1 MKKTYLMFALLLS
14 LMGVNG
20 ALAATVTDDFT
31 SYSATSSGQT
41 LGDNWYVYPGDDGS
55 FGRFGSD
62 YTYKK
67 NDYDGAD
74 YNYVSG
80 YSSNYNKNVWLVLK
94 KQVSGSVIF
103 RSKMGRNSGTIYVT
117 NKVTAVGDGTFTVD
131 KTGAQSYSISTTTS
145 SNTYSAGDAATYVAF
160 CIASDQLRL
169 LDVTYTEFEKSDGPA
184 LKVSGATDGA
194 LNFGMVNP
202 GATKTLTLSNP
213 GTKNITVGIV
223 TTGGFTANP
232 TSATIAAGEQQTLTI
247 SAPEATATGK
257 VTITPN
263 PAVEGI
269 APVEIAL
276 SCVVKDPS
284 KVFVDF
290 ADGAMPDGWSNVIIG
305 GYGNGWAVQ
314 TGYAYHTNSASSYY
328 YAALTSPK
336 LTFAEGEK
344 LLFDVAKYG
353 TSTWNT
359 SMVKVQTSADGTTW
373 TDVYET
379 PQSALVYGSW
389 SSQSVTMAAGSYYVR
404 FYGGYATI
412 TNIYGGELPMEANM
426 KVTGSDHNFGLI
438 STEATTTFNIKNSGL
453 AELTGITVECDN
465 AAFAVSGVPS
475 SLAAGADADVTIAL
489 QTEVKGVQNGVITI
503 KADGQETVTLNIAG
517 YVADGSKIYET
528 FNALPANWQNTG
540 WSFSGGVAT
549 GSYTSATASNN
560 SEMITTPI
568 TVAEGET
575 MAIEAKGNG
584 SYSELYVYTS
594 ADNGNTWTKVG
605 DFNTLM
611 RANTSDYTVA
621 VLSGVAAGN
630 YRLKF
635 EGYSVSVKAIN
646 GFTYNADAPELSL
659 DNTTAAFGTVKA
671 QPEDKQFTVT
681 NSGTGTL
688 SVAIASDSEDFTVAP
703 ATLEDIAAGESKTFT
718 VHFNFAEPWGEKTA
732 NITVTPSYDPT
743 AAVTITASA
752 TSKDP
757 NVWDED
763 FEEGS
768 IPETW
773 TNEGGWTVSTPTASG
788 NNGTKM
794 ATISSY
800 NNPKTL
806 TTPRL
811 AAKAGDVLSF
821 YIGMQYDDEPLTIE
835 YSNDDRATWN
845 VIEDGVA
852 SYTASGDIAF
862 TAPADGKYFLRF
874 TGTFAM
880 LDNFSGFKLDL
891 PAADAV
897 ITASSLPATGNQF
910 VAYNASVTV
919 ENKGT
924 EAQVAVAKL
933 LVNGEEKYS
942 QEAELAVAASATID
956 LSFVP
961 EEAITDGTAT
971 IEVTL
976 KGVEDFAAKKVEAPI
991 NIAAAP
997 VIDETAENSFTTGIL
1012 PVAVLNYT
1020 AKNGWNT
1027 IGVPFQL
1034 TNDILTTIFGEGWK
1048 AYELTGYSNNEISFS
1063 QTTTFVAGYP
1073 YIIYAEAAPQE
1084 ASFKLENLNISSAT
1098 EREDVRGGLAFR
1110 STFAPIA
1117 PGQLTEWWGVT
1128 NQGRIQPAGSG
1139 ASLKALR
1146 GYFYMNAAA
1155 PETNLSEARIVYI
1168 NLDGTVTA
1176 ISSVKAQLKA
1186 DGNTYDLS
1194 GRKLTGNL
1202 KQGVYIQNGKKIV
1215 IK

>member
-103 RSKMGRNSGTIYVT
+103 RSKMARNSGTIYVT

-160 CIASDQLRL
+160 CIPSDQLRL

-213 GTKNITVGIV
+213 GTASITVNIA

-257 VTITPN
+257 VTITPTVSGVDAVTVTLSATVKDPN
-263 PAVEGI
+263 KVFETLATGSIPEDWTSTSWYFTTGYAYTSSWYEASNARLITPLLTVKEGEVFMIEAMGTYSGYQTFFIEYSTDKTNWTKSATAITLGSDWATYSVSDIPAGKYYIAIHASQARVRNFYGGEYDNTPTPKLAVEGI
-269 APVEIAL
+269 ANGGSL
-276 SCVVKDPS
+276 S
-284 KVFVDF
+284 
-290 ADGAMPDGWSNVIIG
+290 W
-305 GYGNGWAVQ
+305 
-314 TGYAYHTNSASSYY
+314 GYA
-328 YAALTSPK
+328 
-336 LTFAEGEK
+336 
-344 LLFDVAKYG
+344 DVPAG
-353 TSTWNT
+353 STKTITLKN
-359 SMVKVQTSADGTTW
+359 DGT
-373 TDVYET
+373 
-379 PQSALVYGSW
+379 
-389 SSQSVTMAAGSYYVR
+389 
-404 FYGGYATI
+404 
-412 TNIYGGELPMEANM
+412 
-426 KVTGSDHNFGLI
+426 
-438 STEATTTFNIKNSGL
+438 
-453 AELTGITVECDN
+453 
-465 AAFAVSGVPS
+465 
-475 SLAAGADADVTIAL
+475 ADLDVTIAATDDYTVDPAAATVEANGGTVAVTIGTPAHDGNGVL
-489 QTEVKGVQNGVITI
+489 TIMPAEGSGLSPYTINLTSYYKEPKPVMAIDKTAIAFGRVNEVKT
-503 KADGQETVTLNIAG
+503 ETVTVSNSG
-517 YVADGSKIYET
+517 DAD
-528 FNALPANWQNTG
+528 L
-540 WSFSGGVAT
+540 VAT
-549 GSYTSATASNN
+549 IANDNTENFTVSTESL
-560 SEMITTPI
+560 
-568 TVAEGET
+568 TVAPGET
-575 MAIEAKGNG
+575 
-584 SYSELYVYTS
+584 
-594 ADNGNTWTKVG
+594 
-605 DFNTLM
+605 
-611 RANTSDYTVA
+611 
-621 VLSGVAAGN
+621 
-630 YRLKF
+630 
-635 EGYSVSVKAIN
+635 
-646 GFTYNADAPELSL
+646 
-659 DNTTAAFGTVKA
+659 GT
-671 QPEDKQFTVT
+671 FTVT
-681 NSGTGTL
+681 YNYAEGTWGT
-688 SVAIASDSEDFTVAP
+688 F
-703 ATLEDIAAGESKTFT
+703 
-718 VHFNFAEPWGEKTA
+718 TA
-732 NITVTPSYDPT
+732 NIKVTPNYGSTYD
-743 AAVTITASA
+743 VKTITASA

-773 TNEGGWTVSTPTASG
+773 TNEGEWTVSTPTASG

-862 TAPADGKYFLRF
+862 TAPTDGKYFLRF

-897 ITASSLPATGNQF
+897 ITASTLPATGNQF

-933 LVNGEEKYS
+933 FVNGEEKAS
-942 QEAELAVAASATID
+942 DEAELAVAASATID

-976 KGVEDFAAKKVEAPI
+976 KDVEDFAAKTVEATI

-997 VIDETAENSFTTGIL
+997 VIDETAENSFTTGTL

-1020 AKNGWNT
+1020 PKNGWNT

-1063 QTTTFVAGYP
+1063 QTTNFVAGYP

-1084 ASFKLENLNISSAT
+1084 ASFKLENLNISSAS
-1098 EREDVRGGLAFR
+1098 EKEDVRGGLAFR

-1117 PGQLTEWWGVT
+1117 PGQLTAWWGVT

-1146 GYFYMNAAA
+1146 GYFYMNASA

>member
-41 LGDNWYVYPGDDGS
+41 LGDNWYVYPGEDGS
-55 FGRFGSD
+55 YGRFGSD

-74 YNYVSG
+74 YNFVSG
-80 YSSNYNKNVWLVLK
+80 YSSNYTKNVWLVLK

-103 RSKMGRNSGTIYVT
+103 RSKMGRSSGTIYVT

-145 SNTYSAGDAATYVAF
+145 SNTYSAGGVATYVAF
-160 CIASDQLRL
+160 CIPSDQLRL

-184 LKVSGATDGA
+184 LKVSGDTDGA

-213 GTKNITVGIV
+213 GTESITVDIAI
-223 TTGGFTANP
+223 TGGFTANP
-232 TSATIAAGEQQTLTI
+232 TSATIAAGEKQTLTI
-247 SAPEATATGK
+247 SAPEATATGE
-257 VTITPN
+257 VTITPTVSGVD
-263 PAVEGI
+263 AVT
-269 APVEIAL
+269 VTL

-290 ADGAMPDGWSNVIIG
+290 SGNALPTAEGWEDYTESTSYAWSYAN
-305 GYGNGWAVQ
+305 
-314 TGYAYHTNSASSYY
+314 GYASNTGGTYYEKYLASPAMIFEDGETLMFDAAGNSSWEPNYGSSY
-328 YAALTSPK
+328 AGSVTVKFSP
-336 LTFAEGEK
+336 
-344 LLFDVAKYG
+344 
-353 TSTWNT
+353 
-359 SMVKVQTSADGTTW
+359 DGTTFSGDQTFSGLKYNTW
-373 TDVYET
+373 
-379 PQSALVYGSW
+379 QSC
-389 SSQSVTMAAGSYYVR
+389 SVNVPAGTKYVR
-404 FYGGYATI
+404 FYVDKYANI
-412 TNIYGGELPMEANM
+412 DNIYGGKYDETPTPKLAVEGIANG
-426 KVTGSDHNFGLI
+426 GSLSWGYADVPAG
-438 STEATTTFNIKNSGL
+438 STKTITLKNDG
-453 AELTGITVECDN
+453 T
-465 AAFAVSGVPS
+465 
-475 SLAAGADADVTIAL
+475 ADLDVTIAATDDYTVDPAAATVEANGGTVAVTIGTPAHDGNGVL
-489 QTEVKGVQNGVITI
+489 TITPAEGSGLSPYTINLTSYYKEPKPVMAIDKTAIAFGRVNEVKT
-503 KADGQETVTLNIAG
+503 ETVTVSNSG
-517 YVADGSKIYET
+517 DAD
-528 FNALPANWQNTG
+528 L
-540 WSFSGGVAT
+540 VAT
-549 GSYTSATASNN
+549 IANDNTENFTVSTESL
-560 SEMITTPI
+560 
-568 TVAEGET
+568 TVAPGET
-575 MAIEAKGNG
+575 
-584 SYSELYVYTS
+584 
-594 ADNGNTWTKVG
+594 
-605 DFNTLM
+605 
-611 RANTSDYTVA
+611 
-621 VLSGVAAGN
+621 
-630 YRLKF
+630 
-635 EGYSVSVKAIN
+635 
-646 GFTYNADAPELSL
+646 
-659 DNTTAAFGTVKA
+659 GT
-671 QPEDKQFTVT
+671 FTVT
-681 NSGTGTL
+681 YNYAEGTWGT
-688 SVAIASDSEDFTVAP
+688 F
-703 ATLEDIAAGESKTFT
+703 
-718 VHFNFAEPWGEKTA
+718 TA
-732 NITVTPSYDPT
+732 NIKVTPNYGSTYD
-743 AAVTITASA
+743 VKTITASA

-874 TGTFAM
+874 TGTYAM

-897 ITASSLPATGNQF
+897 ITASTLPATGNQF

-933 LVNGEEKYS
+933 FVNGEEKAS
-942 QEAELAVAASATID
+942 DEAELAVAASATID

-976 KGVEDFAAKKVEAPI
+976 KDVEDFAAKTVEATI

-1063 QTTTFVAGYP
+1063 QTTNFVAGYP

-1084 ASFKLENLNISSAT
+1084 ASFKLENLYIGSAT
-1098 EREDVRGGLAFR
+1098 EKEDVKSGLAFR

-1146 GYFYMNAAA
+1146 GYFYMNASA
-1155 PETNLSEARIVYI
+1155 PETSLNEARIVYI

>member
-103 RSKMGRNSGTIYVT
+103 RSKMARNSGTIYVT

-160 CIASDQLRL
+160 CIPSDQLRL

-213 GTKNITVGIV
+213 GTASITVNIA

-257 VTITPN
+257 VTITPTVSGVDAVTVTLSATVKDPN
-263 PAVEGI
+263 KVFETLATGSIPEDWTSTSWYFTTGYAYTSSWYEASNARLITPLLTVKEGEVFMIEAMGTYSGYQTFFIEYSTDKTNWTKSATAITLGSDWATYSVSDIPAGKYYIAIHASQARVRNFYGGEYDNTPTPKLAVEGI
-269 APVEIAL
+269 ANGGSL
-276 SCVVKDPS
+276 S
-284 KVFVDF
+284 
-290 ADGAMPDGWSNVIIG
+290 W
-305 GYGNGWAVQ
+305 
-314 TGYAYHTNSASSYY
+314 GYA
-328 YAALTSPK
+328 
-336 LTFAEGEK
+336 
-344 LLFDVAKYG
+344 DVPAG
-353 TSTWNT
+353 STKTITLKN
-359 SMVKVQTSADGTTW
+359 DGT
-373 TDVYET
+373 
-379 PQSALVYGSW
+379 
-389 SSQSVTMAAGSYYVR
+389 
-404 FYGGYATI
+404 
-412 TNIYGGELPMEANM
+412 
-426 KVTGSDHNFGLI
+426 
-438 STEATTTFNIKNSGL
+438 
-453 AELTGITVECDN
+453 
-465 AAFAVSGVPS
+465 
-475 SLAAGADADVTIAL
+475 ADLDVTIAATDDYTVDPAAATVEANGGTVAVTIGTPAHDGNGVL
-489 QTEVKGVQNGVITI
+489 TIMPAEGSGLSPYTINLTSYYKEPKPVMAIDKTAIAFGRVNEVKT
-503 KADGQETVTLNIAG
+503 ETVTVSNSG
-517 YVADGSKIYET
+517 DAD
-528 FNALPANWQNTG
+528 L
-540 WSFSGGVAT
+540 VAT
-549 GSYTSATASNN
+549 IANDNTENFTVSTESL
-560 SEMITTPI
+560 
-568 TVAEGET
+568 TVAPGET
-575 MAIEAKGNG
+575 
-584 SYSELYVYTS
+584 
-594 ADNGNTWTKVG
+594 
-605 DFNTLM
+605 
-611 RANTSDYTVA
+611 
-621 VLSGVAAGN
+621 
-630 YRLKF
+630 
-635 EGYSVSVKAIN
+635 
-646 GFTYNADAPELSL
+646 
-659 DNTTAAFGTVKA
+659 GT
-671 QPEDKQFTVT
+671 FTVT
-681 NSGTGTL
+681 YNYAEGTWGT
-688 SVAIASDSEDFTVAP
+688 F
-703 ATLEDIAAGESKTFT
+703 
-718 VHFNFAEPWGEKTA
+718 TA
-732 NITVTPSYDPT
+732 NIKVTPNYGSTYD
-743 AAVTITASA
+743 VKTITASA

-773 TNEGGWTVSTPTASG
+773 TNEGEWTVSTPTASG

-862 TAPADGKYFLRF
+862 TAPTDGKYFLRF

-897 ITASSLPATGNQF
+897 ITASTLPATGNQF

-933 LVNGEEKYS
+933 FVNGEEKAS
-942 QEAELAVAASATID
+942 DEAELAVAASATID

-976 KGVEDFAAKKVEAPI
+976 KDVEDFAAKTVEATI

-997 VIDETAENSFTTGIL
+997 VIDETAENSFTTGSL

-1063 QTTTFVAGYP
+1063 QTTNFVAGYP

-1146 GYFYMNAAA
+1146 GYFYTNAEA
-1155 PETNLSEARIVYI
+1155 PDTNLSEARIVYI

>member
-31 SYSATSSGQT
+31 SYSTTSSGQT

-67 NDYDGAD
+67 NEYDGAD
-74 YNYVSG
+74 FNYVSG

-103 RSKMGRNSGTIYVT
+103 RSKMARNSGTIYVT

-184 LKVSGATDGA
+184 LKVSGDTDGA
-194 LNFGMVNP
+194 LNFGLVNP

-213 GTKNITVGIV
+213 GTESITVNIA

-257 VTITPN
+257 VTITPTVAGVDAVTVTLSATVKDPN
-263 PAVEGI
+263 KVFETLATGSIPEDWTSTSWSFTTGYAYTSSWYEASNARLITPLLTVKEGEVFMIEAMGTYSGYQTFFIEYSADKTNWTKSATAITLGSDWATYSVSDIPAGKYYIAIHASQARVRNFYGGEYDNTPTPKLAVEGI
-269 APVEIAL
+269 ANGGSL
-276 SCVVKDPS
+276 S
-284 KVFVDF
+284 
-290 ADGAMPDGWSNVIIG
+290 W
-305 GYGNGWAVQ
+305 
-314 TGYAYHTNSASSYY
+314 GYA
-328 YAALTSPK
+328 
-336 LTFAEGEK
+336 
-344 LLFDVAKYG
+344 DVPAG
-353 TSTWNT
+353 STKTITLKN
-359 SMVKVQTSADGTTW
+359 DGT
-373 TDVYET
+373 
-379 PQSALVYGSW
+379 
-389 SSQSVTMAAGSYYVR
+389 
-404 FYGGYATI
+404 
-412 TNIYGGELPMEANM
+412 
-426 KVTGSDHNFGLI
+426 
-438 STEATTTFNIKNSGL
+438 
-453 AELTGITVECDN
+453 
-465 AAFAVSGVPS
+465 
-475 SLAAGADADVTIAL
+475 ADLDVTIAATDDYTVDPAAATVEANGGTVAVTIGTPAHDGNGVL
-489 QTEVKGVQNGVITI
+489 TITPAEGSGLSPYTINLTSYYKVPKPVMAIDKTAIAFGRVNEVKT
-503 KADGQETVTLNIAG
+503 ETVTVSNSG
-517 YVADGSKIYET
+517 DAD
-528 FNALPANWQNTG
+528 L
-540 WSFSGGVAT
+540 VAT
-549 GSYTSATASNN
+549 IANDNTANFTVSTE
-560 SEMITTPI
+560 SL
-568 TVAEGET
+568 TVAPGET
-575 MAIEAKGNG
+575 
-584 SYSELYVYTS
+584 
-594 ADNGNTWTKVG
+594 
-605 DFNTLM
+605 
-611 RANTSDYTVA
+611 
-621 VLSGVAAGN
+621 
-630 YRLKF
+630 
-635 EGYSVSVKAIN
+635 
-646 GFTYNADAPELSL
+646 
-659 DNTTAAFGTVKA
+659 GT
-671 QPEDKQFTVT
+671 FTVT
-681 NSGTGTL
+681 YNYAEGTWGT
-688 SVAIASDSEDFTVAP
+688 F
-703 ATLEDIAAGESKTFT
+703 
-718 VHFNFAEPWGEKTA
+718 TA
-732 NITVTPSYDPT
+732 NIKVTPNYGSTYD
-743 AAVTITASA
+743 VKTITASA

-897 ITASSLPATGNQF
+897 ITASTLPATGNQF

-933 LVNGEEKYS
+933 LVNGEEKDS

-976 KGVEDFAAKKVEAPI
+976 KDVEDFAAKTVEATI

-1063 QTTTFVAGYP
+1063 QTTNFVAGYP

-1098 EREDVRGGLAFR
+1098 EREDVKSGLAFR

-1117 PGQLTEWWGVT
+1117 PGQLTYWWGVT

-1146 GYFYMNAAA
+1146 GYFYMNAEA
-1155 PETNLSEARIVYI
+1155 PDTNLSEARIVYI

>member
-20 ALAATVTDDFT
+20 ALADSVTDDFT

-41 LGDNWYVYPGDDGS
+41 LGDNWYVYPGEDGNY
-55 FGRFGSD
+55 GRFGSD

-80 YSSNYNKNVWLVLK
+80 YSSNYTKNVWLVLK
-94 KQVSGSVIF
+94 KQVSGNVSF
-103 RSKMGRNSGTIYVT
+103 RSKMGRSSGTIYVT

-145 SNTYSAGDAATYVAF
+145 SNTYSAGGVATYVAF
-160 CIASDQLRL
+160 CIPSDQLRL

-184 LKVSGATDGA
+184 LKVSGDTDGA

-213 GTKNITVGIV
+213 GTESITVNIA

-247 SAPEATATGK
+247 SAPEATATGE
-257 VTITPN
+257 VTITPTVAGVD
-263 PAVEGI
+263 AVT
-269 APVEIAL
+269 VSL
-276 SCVVKDPS
+276 SATVKDPS
-284 KVFVDF
+284 KVFETLATGSIPEDWTSTSWYF
-290 ADGAMPDGWSNVIIG
+290 E
-305 GYGNGWAVQ
+305 
-314 TGYAYHTNSASSYY
+314 TGYAYTNSWYESSNARLITPRLIVNDGEVFSFEAMGTNSDYQTFFIEYSTDKTNWTKSATAITLGSDWATYSVSDIPAGKYYIAIHASK
-328 YAALTSPK
+328 AR
-336 LTFAEGEK
+336 
-344 LLFDVAKYG
+344 
-353 TSTWNT
+353 
-359 SMVKVQTSADGTTW
+359 
-373 TDVYET
+373 
-379 PQSALVYGSW
+379 
-389 SSQSVTMAAGSYYVR
+389 VR
-404 FYGGYATI
+404 NFYGGEYDNTPTPKLAVEGIANGGSLSWGYADVPAGSTKTI
-412 TNIYGGELPMEANM
+412 TL
-426 KVTGSDHNFGLI
+426 
-438 STEATTTFNIKNSGL
+438 KNDG
-453 AELTGITVECDN
+453 T
-465 AAFAVSGVPS
+465 
-475 SLAAGADADVTIAL
+475 ADLDVTIAATDDYTVDPAAATVEANGGTVAVTIGTPAHDGNGVL
-489 QTEVKGVQNGVITI
+489 TITPAEGSGLSPYTINLTSYYKVPKPVMAIDKTAIAFGRVNEVKT
-503 KADGQETVTLNIAG
+503 ETVTVSNSG
-517 YVADGSKIYET
+517 DAD
-528 FNALPANWQNTG
+528 L
-540 WSFSGGVAT
+540 VAT
-549 GSYTSATASNN
+549 IANDNTANFTVSTE
-560 SEMITTPI
+560 SL
-568 TVAEGET
+568 TVAPGET
-575 MAIEAKGNG
+575 
-584 SYSELYVYTS
+584 
-594 ADNGNTWTKVG
+594 
-605 DFNTLM
+605 
-611 RANTSDYTVA
+611 
-621 VLSGVAAGN
+621 
-630 YRLKF
+630 
-635 EGYSVSVKAIN
+635 
-646 GFTYNADAPELSL
+646 
-659 DNTTAAFGTVKA
+659 GT
-671 QPEDKQFTVT
+671 FTVT
-681 NSGTGTL
+681 YNYAEGTWGT
-688 SVAIASDSEDFTVAP
+688 F
-703 ATLEDIAAGESKTFT
+703 
-718 VHFNFAEPWGEKTA
+718 TA
-732 NITVTPSYDPT
+732 NIKVTPNYGSTYD
-743 AAVTITASA
+743 VKTITASA

-773 TNEGGWTVSTPTASG
+773 TNEGGWKVSTPTASG

-862 TAPADGKYFLRF
+862 TAPTDGKYFLRF
-874 TGTFAM
+874 TGTYAM

-897 ITASSLPATGNQF
+897 ITASTLPATGNQF

-933 LVNGEEKYS
+933 FVNGEEKAS
-942 QEAELAVAASATID
+942 DEAELAVAASATID

-976 KGVEDFAAKKVEAPI
+976 KDVEDFAAKKVEAII

-997 VIDETAENSFTTGIL
+997 VIDETAENSFTTGTL

-1020 AKNGWNT
+1020 PKNGWNT

-1034 TNDILTTIFGEGWK
+1034 TNDILTTIFGDGWK

-1063 QTTTFVAGYP
+1063 QTTNFVAGYP

-1084 ASFKLENLNISSAT
+1084 ASFKLENLYIGSAT
-1098 EREDVRGGLAFR
+1098 EREDVKSGLAFR

-1146 GYFYMNAAA
+1146 GYFYMNADA
-1155 PETNLSEARIVYI
+1155 PETSLSEARIVYI

>member
-41 LGDNWYVYPGDDGS
+41 LGDNWYVYPGEDGS
-55 FGRFGSD
+55 YGRFGSD
-62 YTYKK
+62 YNYKK

-103 RSKMGRNSGTIYVT
+103 RSKMYRSSGTIYVT

-131 KTGAQSYSISTTTS
+131 KTDAQSYSISTTTS
-145 SNTYSAGDAATYVAF
+145 SNTYSAGGVATYVAF
-160 CIASDQLRL
+160 CIPSDQLRL

-213 GTKNITVGIV
+213 GTASITVGIA

-290 ADGAMPDGWSNVIIG
+290 SGNALPTAEGWEDYAGSTSYAWSYAN
-305 GYGNGWAVQ
+305 
-314 TGYAYHTNSASSYY
+314 GYASNTGGTYYEKYLASPAMIFEDGETLMFDAAGNSSWEPNYGSSY
-328 YAALTSPK
+328 AGSVTVKFSP
-336 LTFAEGEK
+336 
-344 LLFDVAKYG
+344 
-353 TSTWNT
+353 
-359 SMVKVQTSADGTTW
+359 DGTTFSGDQTFSGLKYNTW
-373 TDVYET
+373 
-379 PQSALVYGSW
+379 QSC
-389 SSQSVTMAAGSYYVR
+389 SVNVPAGTKYVR
-404 FYGGYATI
+404 FYVDKYANI
-412 TNIYGGELPMEANM
+412 DNIYGGKYDETPTPKLAVEGIANG
-426 KVTGSDHNFGLI
+426 GSLSWGYADVPAG
-438 STEATTTFNIKNSGL
+438 STKTITLKNDG
-453 AELTGITVECDN
+453 T
-465 AAFAVSGVPS
+465 
-475 SLAAGADADVTIAL
+475 ADLDVTIAATDDYTVDPAAATVEANGGTVAVTIGTPAHDGNGVL
-489 QTEVKGVQNGVITI
+489 TITPAEGSGLSPYTINLTSYYKEPKPVMAIDKTAIAFGRVNEVKT
-503 KADGQETVTLNIAG
+503 ETVTVSNSG
-517 YVADGSKIYET
+517 DAD
-528 FNALPANWQNTG
+528 L
-540 WSFSGGVAT
+540 VAT
-549 GSYTSATASNN
+549 IANDNTENFTVSTESL
-560 SEMITTPI
+560 
-568 TVAEGET
+568 TVAPGET
-575 MAIEAKGNG
+575 
-584 SYSELYVYTS
+584 
-594 ADNGNTWTKVG
+594 
-605 DFNTLM
+605 
-611 RANTSDYTVA
+611 
-621 VLSGVAAGN
+621 
-630 YRLKF
+630 
-635 EGYSVSVKAIN
+635 
-646 GFTYNADAPELSL
+646 
-659 DNTTAAFGTVKA
+659 GT
-671 QPEDKQFTVT
+671 FTVT
-681 NSGTGTL
+681 YNYAEGTWGT
-688 SVAIASDSEDFTVAP
+688 F
-703 ATLEDIAAGESKTFT
+703 
-718 VHFNFAEPWGEKTA
+718 TA
-732 NITVTPSYDPT
+732 NIKVTPNYGSTYD
-743 AAVTITASA
+743 VKTITASA

-773 TNEGGWTVSTPTASG
+773 TNEGGWKVSTPTASG

-821 YIGMQYDDEPLTIE
+821 YIGMQFDDEPLTIE

-874 TGTFAM
+874 TGTYAM

-933 LVNGEEKYS
+933 LVNGEEKAS
-942 QEAELAVAASATID
+942 DEAELAVAASATID

-976 KGVEDFAAKKVEAPI
+976 KDVEDFAAKTVEATI

-1063 QTTTFVAGYP
+1063 QTTNFVAGYP

-1117 PGQLTEWWGVT
+1117 PGQLTAWWGVT

-1146 GYFYMNAAA
+1146 GYFYMNAEA
-1155 PETNLSEARIVYI
+1155 PETDLNDARIVYI

>member
-55 FGRFGSD
+55 YGRFGSD

-103 RSKMGRNSGTIYVT
+103 RSKMARNSGTIYVT

-160 CIASDQLRL
+160 CIPSDQLRL

-213 GTKNITVGIV
+213 GTASITVNIA

-257 VTITPN
+257 VTITPTVSGVDAVTVTLSATVKDPN
-263 PAVEGI
+263 KVFETLATGSIPEDWTSTSWYFTTGYAYTSSWYEASNARLITPLLTVKEGEVFMIEAMGTYSGYQTFFIEYSTDKTNWTKSATAITLGSDWATYSVSDIPAGKYYIAIHASQARVRNFYGGEYDNTPTPKLAVEGI
-269 APVEIAL
+269 ANGGSL
-276 SCVVKDPS
+276 S
-284 KVFVDF
+284 
-290 ADGAMPDGWSNVIIG
+290 W
-305 GYGNGWAVQ
+305 
-314 TGYAYHTNSASSYY
+314 GYA
-328 YAALTSPK
+328 
-336 LTFAEGEK
+336 
-344 LLFDVAKYG
+344 DVPAG
-353 TSTWNT
+353 STKTITLKN
-359 SMVKVQTSADGTTW
+359 DGT
-373 TDVYET
+373 
-379 PQSALVYGSW
+379 
-389 SSQSVTMAAGSYYVR
+389 
-404 FYGGYATI
+404 
-412 TNIYGGELPMEANM
+412 
-426 KVTGSDHNFGLI
+426 
-438 STEATTTFNIKNSGL
+438 
-453 AELTGITVECDN
+453 
-465 AAFAVSGVPS
+465 
-475 SLAAGADADVTIAL
+475 ADLDVTIAATDDYTVDPAAATVEANGGTVAVTIGTPAHDGNGVL
-489 QTEVKGVQNGVITI
+489 TIMPAEGSGLSPYTINLTSYYKEPKPVMAIDKTAIAFGRVNEVKT
-503 KADGQETVTLNIAG
+503 ETVTVSNSG
-517 YVADGSKIYET
+517 DAD
-528 FNALPANWQNTG
+528 L
-540 WSFSGGVAT
+540 VAT
-549 GSYTSATASNN
+549 IANDNTENFTVSTESL
-560 SEMITTPI
+560 
-568 TVAEGET
+568 TVAPGET
-575 MAIEAKGNG
+575 
-584 SYSELYVYTS
+584 
-594 ADNGNTWTKVG
+594 
-605 DFNTLM
+605 
-611 RANTSDYTVA
+611 
-621 VLSGVAAGN
+621 
-630 YRLKF
+630 
-635 EGYSVSVKAIN
+635 
-646 GFTYNADAPELSL
+646 
-659 DNTTAAFGTVKA
+659 GT
-671 QPEDKQFTVT
+671 FTVT
-681 NSGTGTL
+681 YNYAEGTWGT
-688 SVAIASDSEDFTVAP
+688 F
-703 ATLEDIAAGESKTFT
+703 
-718 VHFNFAEPWGEKTA
+718 TA
-732 NITVTPSYDPT
+732 NIKVTPNYGSTYD
-743 AAVTITASA
+743 VKTITASA

-773 TNEGGWTVSTPTASG
+773 TNEGEWTVSTPTASG

-862 TAPADGKYFLRF
+862 TAPTDGKYFLRF

-897 ITASSLPATGNQF
+897 ITASTLPATGNQF

-933 LVNGEEKYS
+933 FVNGEEKAS
-942 QEAELAVAASATID
+942 DEAELAVAASATID

-976 KGVEDFAAKKVEAPI
+976 KDVEDFAAKTVEATI

-1020 AKNGWNT
+1020 PKNGWNT

-1063 QTTTFVAGYP
+1063 QTTNFVAGYP

-1084 ASFKLENLNISSAT
+1084 ASFKLENLNISSAS
-1098 EREDVRGGLAFR
+1098 EKEDVRGGLAFR

-1146 GYFYMNAAA
+1146 GYFYMNASA

>member
-20 ALAATVTDDFT
+20 ALADSVTDDFT

-41 LGDNWYVYPGDDGS
+41 LGDNWYVYPGEDGNY
-55 FGRFGSD
+55 GRFGSD

-80 YSSNYNKNVWLVLK
+80 YSSNYTKNVWLVLK
-94 KQVSGSVIF
+94 KQVSGNVSF
-103 RSKMGRNSGTIYVT
+103 RSKMGRSSGTIYVT

-145 SNTYSAGDAATYVAF
+145 SNTYSAGGVATYVAF
-160 CIASDQLRL
+160 CIPSDQLRL

-213 GTKNITVGIV
+213 GTESITVDIA

-247 SAPEATATGK
+247 SAPDATATGE
-257 VTITPN
+257 VTITPTVAGVDAVTVSLSATVKDPN
-263 PAVEGI
+263 KVFETLATGSIPEDWTSTSWYFETGYAYTNSWYESSNARLITPRLIVNDGEVFSFEAMGTNSDYQTFFIEYSTDKTNWTKSATAITLGSDWATYSVSDIPAGKYYIAIHASKARVRNFYGGEYDNTPTPKLAVEGI
-269 APVEIAL
+269 ANGGSL
-276 SCVVKDPS
+276 S
-284 KVFVDF
+284 
-290 ADGAMPDGWSNVIIG
+290 W
-305 GYGNGWAVQ
+305 
-314 TGYAYHTNSASSYY
+314 GYA
-328 YAALTSPK
+328 
-336 LTFAEGEK
+336 
-344 LLFDVAKYG
+344 DVPAG
-353 TSTWNT
+353 STKTITLKN
-359 SMVKVQTSADGTTW
+359 DGT
-373 TDVYET
+373 
-379 PQSALVYGSW
+379 
-389 SSQSVTMAAGSYYVR
+389 
-404 FYGGYATI
+404 
-412 TNIYGGELPMEANM
+412 
-426 KVTGSDHNFGLI
+426 
-438 STEATTTFNIKNSGL
+438 
-453 AELTGITVECDN
+453 
-465 AAFAVSGVPS
+465 
-475 SLAAGADADVTIAL
+475 ADLDVTIAATDDYTVDPAAATVEANGGTVAVTIGTPAHDGNGVL
-489 QTEVKGVQNGVITI
+489 TITPAEGSGLSPYTINLTSYYKVPKPVMAIDKTAIAFGRVNEVKT
-503 KADGQETVTLNIAG
+503 ETVTVSNSG
-517 YVADGSKIYET
+517 DAD
-528 FNALPANWQNTG
+528 L
-540 WSFSGGVAT
+540 VAT
-549 GSYTSATASNN
+549 IANDNTANFTVSTE
-560 SEMITTPI
+560 SL
-568 TVAEGET
+568 TVAPGET
-575 MAIEAKGNG
+575 
-584 SYSELYVYTS
+584 
-594 ADNGNTWTKVG
+594 
-605 DFNTLM
+605 
-611 RANTSDYTVA
+611 
-621 VLSGVAAGN
+621 
-630 YRLKF
+630 
-635 EGYSVSVKAIN
+635 
-646 GFTYNADAPELSL
+646 
-659 DNTTAAFGTVKA
+659 GT
-671 QPEDKQFTVT
+671 FTVT
-681 NSGTGTL
+681 YNYAEGTWGT
-688 SVAIASDSEDFTVAP
+688 F
-703 ATLEDIAAGESKTFT
+703 
-718 VHFNFAEPWGEKTA
+718 TA
-732 NITVTPSYDPT
+732 NIKVTPNYGSTYD
-743 AAVTITASA
+743 VKTITASA

-773 TNEGGWTVSTPTASG
+773 TNEGVWKVSTPTASG

-874 TGTFAM
+874 TGTYAM

-933 LVNGEEKYS
+933 FVNGEEKAS
-942 QEAELAVAASATID
+942 DEAELAVAASATID

-976 KGVEDFAAKKVEAPI
+976 KDVEDFAAKTVEATI
-991 NIAAAP
+991 NIVAAP

-1020 AKNGWNT
+1020 PKNGWNT

-1063 QTTTFVAGYP
+1063 QTTNFVAGYP

-1084 ASFKLENLNISSAT
+1084 ASFKLENLNISSAS
-1098 EREDVRGGLAFR
+1098 EKEDVRGGLAFR

-1117 PGQLTEWWGVT
+1117 PGKLTEWWGVT
-1128 NQGRIQPAGSG
+1128 NQGRIQPAGSE

-1146 GYFYMNAAA
+1146 GYFSMNADA
-1155 PETNLSEARIVYI
+1155 PETSLSEARIVYI

>member
-20 ALAATVTDDFT
+20 ALADSVTDDFT

-41 LGDNWYVYPGDDGS
+41 LGDNWYVYPGEDGNY
-55 FGRFGSD
+55 GRFGSD

-80 YSSNYNKNVWLVLK
+80 YSSNYTKNVWLVLK
-94 KQVSGSVIF
+94 KQVSGNVSF
-103 RSKMGRNSGTIYVT
+103 RSKMGRSSGTIYVT

-145 SNTYSAGDAATYVAF
+145 SNTYSAGGVATYVAF
-160 CIASDQLRL
+160 CIPSDQLRL

-184 LKVSGATDGA
+184 LKVTGATDGA

-213 GTKNITVGIV
+213 GTESITVNIT

-232 TSATIAAGEQQTLTI
+232 TSATIAAGEKQTLTI
-247 SAPEATATGK
+247 SAPEATATGE
-257 VTITPN
+257 VTITPTVAGVDAVTVTLSATVKDPN
-263 PAVEGI
+263 KVFETLATGSLPENWTSTSWYFTTGYAYTSSWYEASNARLITPLLTVKEGEVFMIEAMGTYSGYQTFFIEYSTDKTNWTKSATAITLGSDWATYSVSDIPAGKYYIAIHASQARVRNFYGGEYDNTPTPKLAVEGI
-269 APVEIAL
+269 ANGGSL
-276 SCVVKDPS
+276 S
-284 KVFVDF
+284 
-290 ADGAMPDGWSNVIIG
+290 W
-305 GYGNGWAVQ
+305 
-314 TGYAYHTNSASSYY
+314 GYA
-328 YAALTSPK
+328 
-336 LTFAEGEK
+336 
-344 LLFDVAKYG
+344 DVPAG
-353 TSTWNT
+353 STKTITLKN
-359 SMVKVQTSADGTTW
+359 DGT
-373 TDVYET
+373 
-379 PQSALVYGSW
+379 
-389 SSQSVTMAAGSYYVR
+389 
-404 FYGGYATI
+404 
-412 TNIYGGELPMEANM
+412 
-426 KVTGSDHNFGLI
+426 
-438 STEATTTFNIKNSGL
+438 
-453 AELTGITVECDN
+453 
-465 AAFAVSGVPS
+465 
-475 SLAAGADADVTIAL
+475 ADLDVTIAATDDYTVDPAAATVEANGGTVAVTIGTPAHDGNGVL
-489 QTEVKGVQNGVITI
+489 TITPAEGSGLSPYTINLTSYYKVPKPVMAIDKTAIAFGRVNEVKT
-503 KADGQETVTLNIAG
+503 ETVTVSNSG
-517 YVADGSKIYET
+517 DAD
-528 FNALPANWQNTG
+528 L
-540 WSFSGGVAT
+540 VAT
-549 GSYTSATASNN
+549 IANDNTANFTVSTE
-560 SEMITTPI
+560 SL
-568 TVAEGET
+568 TVAPGET
-575 MAIEAKGNG
+575 
-584 SYSELYVYTS
+584 
-594 ADNGNTWTKVG
+594 
-605 DFNTLM
+605 
-611 RANTSDYTVA
+611 
-621 VLSGVAAGN
+621 
-630 YRLKF
+630 
-635 EGYSVSVKAIN
+635 
-646 GFTYNADAPELSL
+646 
-659 DNTTAAFGTVKA
+659 GT
-671 QPEDKQFTVT
+671 FTVT
-681 NSGTGTL
+681 YNYAEGTWGT
-688 SVAIASDSEDFTVAP
+688 F
-703 ATLEDIAAGESKTFT
+703 
-718 VHFNFAEPWGEKTA
+718 TA
-732 NITVTPSYDPT
+732 NIKVTPNYGSTYD
-743 AAVTITASA
+743 VKTITASA

-757 NVWDED
+757 NVWEED
-763 FEEGS
+763 FEAGS

-773 TNEGGWTVSTPTASG
+773 TNEGGWKVSTPTASG

-862 TAPADGKYFLRF
+862 TAPTDGKYFLRF
-874 TGTFAM
+874 TGTYAM

-933 LVNGEEKYS
+933 FVNGEEKAS
-942 QEAELAVAASATID
+942 DEAELAVAASATID

-976 KGVEDFAAKKVEAPI
+976 KDVEDFTAKTVEATI
-991 NIAAAP
+991 KIAAAP

-1012 PVAVLNYT
+1012 PVAVLKYT
-1020 AKNGWNT
+1020 PKNGWNT

-1063 QTTTFVAGYP
+1063 QTTNFVAGYP

-1084 ASFKLENLNISSAT
+1084 ASFKLENLYISSDT
-1098 EREDVRGGLAFR
+1098 EKEDVRGGLAFR

-1117 PGQLTEWWGVT
+1117 PGQLTDWWGVT

-1146 GYFYMNAAA
+1146 GYFYKNASA
-1155 PETNLSEARIVYI
+1155 PETNLNEARIVYI

>member
-41 LGDNWYVYPGDDGS
+41 LGDNWYVYPGEDGS
-55 FGRFGSD
+55 YGRFGSD
-62 YTYKK
+62 YNYKK

-74 YNYVSG
+74 YNFVSG

-94 KQVSGSVIF
+94 KQVSGNVSF
-103 RSKMGRNSGTIYVT
+103 RSKMARNSGTIYVT

-184 LKVSGATDGA
+184 LKVSGDTDGA

-213 GTKNITVGIV
+213 GTESITVNIA

-247 SAPEATATGK
+247 TAPDATATGE
-257 VTITPN
+257 VTITPTVAGVDAVTVTLSATVKDPN
-263 PAVEGI
+263 KVFETLATGSIPEDWTSTSWSFTTGYAYTSTWYESSNARLITPLLTVKEGEVFMIEAMGTYSGYQTFFIEYSTDKTNWTKSATAITLGSDWATYSVSDIPAGKYYIAIHASQARVRNFYGGEYDNTPTPKLAVEGI
-269 APVEIAL
+269 ANGGSL
-276 SCVVKDPS
+276 S
-284 KVFVDF
+284 
-290 ADGAMPDGWSNVIIG
+290 W
-305 GYGNGWAVQ
+305 
-314 TGYAYHTNSASSYY
+314 GYA
-328 YAALTSPK
+328 
-336 LTFAEGEK
+336 
-344 LLFDVAKYG
+344 DVPAG
-353 TSTWNT
+353 STKTITLKN
-359 SMVKVQTSADGTTW
+359 DGT
-373 TDVYET
+373 
-379 PQSALVYGSW
+379 
-389 SSQSVTMAAGSYYVR
+389 
-404 FYGGYATI
+404 
-412 TNIYGGELPMEANM
+412 
-426 KVTGSDHNFGLI
+426 
-438 STEATTTFNIKNSGL
+438 
-453 AELTGITVECDN
+453 
-465 AAFAVSGVPS
+465 
-475 SLAAGADADVTIAL
+475 ADLDVTIAATDDYTVDPAAATVEANGGTVAVTIGTPAHDGNGVL
-489 QTEVKGVQNGVITI
+489 TIMPAEGSGLSPYTINLTSYYKEPKPVMAIDKTAIAFGRVNEVKT
-503 KADGQETVTLNIAG
+503 ETVTVSNSG
-517 YVADGSKIYET
+517 DAD
-528 FNALPANWQNTG
+528 L
-540 WSFSGGVAT
+540 VAT
-549 GSYTSATASNN
+549 IANDNTENFTVSTESL
-560 SEMITTPI
+560 
-568 TVAEGET
+568 TVAPGET
-575 MAIEAKGNG
+575 
-584 SYSELYVYTS
+584 
-594 ADNGNTWTKVG
+594 
-605 DFNTLM
+605 
-611 RANTSDYTVA
+611 
-621 VLSGVAAGN
+621 
-630 YRLKF
+630 
-635 EGYSVSVKAIN
+635 
-646 GFTYNADAPELSL
+646 
-659 DNTTAAFGTVKA
+659 GT
-671 QPEDKQFTVT
+671 FTVT
-681 NSGTGTL
+681 YNYAEGTWGT
-688 SVAIASDSEDFTVAP
+688 F
-703 ATLEDIAAGESKTFT
+703 
-718 VHFNFAEPWGEKTA
+718 TA
-732 NITVTPSYDPT
+732 NIKVTPNYGSTYD
-743 AAVTITASA
+743 VKTITASA

-773 TNEGGWTVSTPTASG
+773 TNEGVWTVSTPTASG

-821 YIGMQYDDEPLTIE
+821 YIGMQFDDEPLTIE

-852 SYTASGDIAF
+852 SYTASGNIAF

-874 TGTFAM
+874 TGTYAM

-933 LVNGEEKYS
+933 FVNGEEKAS

-976 KGVEDFAAKKVEAPI
+976 KDVEDFAAKTVEATI

-997 VIDETAENSFTTGIL
+997 VIDETAENSFTTGTL

-1020 AKNGWNT
+1020 PKNGWNS

-1063 QTTTFVAGYP
+1063 QTTNFVAGYP

-1098 EREDVRGGLAFR
+1098 EKEDVRGGLAFR

-1146 GYFYMNAAA
+1146 GYFYMNAEA

>member
-20 ALAATVTDDFT
+20 ALADTVTDDFSGYTTTT
-31 SYSATSSGQT
+31 SGTT
-41 LGDNWYVYPGDDGS
+41 LGDNWVILPGSDGDW
-55 FGRFGSD
+55 GAFGSNKD
-62 YTYKK
+62 YVH
-67 NDYDGAD
+67 
-74 YNYVSG
+74 YNEYGEHYVAGNSN
-80 YSSNYNKNVWLVLK
+80 SNYSKGVWLVLK
-94 KQVSGSVIF
+94 KQVTGTVTF
-103 RSKMGRNSGTIYVT
+103 TATNGNSNNSFTIYVSKANASGDT
-117 NKVTAVGDGTFTVD
+117 YAVTGTASSYIVPSRTSSAKTFTFD
-131 KTGAQSYSISTTTS
+131 AGSTP
-145 SNTYSAGDAATYVAF
+145 TYVAF
-160 CIASDQLRL
+160 CLAGTSKNPKLQS
-169 LDVTYTEFEKSDGPA
+169 VTYDEVEGFDGPS
-184 LKVSGATDGA
+184 LIVSGDTDGA

-213 GTKNITVGIV
+213 GTASITVGIA

-247 SAPEATATGK
+247 SAPETTATGK
-257 VTITPN
+257 VTITPTVAGVD
-263 PAVEGI
+263 AVT
-269 APVEIAL
+269 VTL
-276 SCVVKDPS
+276 SATVKDPN
-284 KVFVDF
+284 KVFETLATGSIPEDWTSTS
-290 ADGAMPDGWSNVIIG
+290 WSFT
-305 GYGNGWAVQ
+305 
-314 TGYAYHTNSASSYY
+314 TGYAYTSSWYEASN
-328 YAALTSPK
+328 ARLITPLLTVK
-336 LTFAEGEK
+336 EGEV
-344 LLFDVAKYG
+344 FMIEAMG
-353 TSTWNT
+353 TYSGY
-359 SMVKVQTSADGTTW
+359 QTFFIEYSADKTNW
-373 TDVYET
+373 TK
-379 PQSALVYGSW
+379 SATAITLGSDW
-389 SSQSVTMAAGSYYVR
+389 ATYSVSDIPAGKYYIAIHASQARVR
-404 FYGGYATI
+404 NF
-412 TNIYGGELPMEANM
+412 YGGELPMEAKM
-426 KVTGSDHNFGLI
+426 VVTQPESLDFGI
-438 STEATTTFNIKNSGL
+438 VDATATKTFTIANTGR
-453 AELTGITVECDN
+453 AELTGISV
-465 AAFAVSGVPS
+465 ASSGETFTIAGAPS
-475 SLAAGADADVTIAL
+475 TLAAGESAEVSINMSAAATGVFSSTITVSAEGQESVTFDVTGIVL
-489 QTEVKGVQNGVITI
+489 PEGLSVIDFNDNKLPNGWELTSSN
-503 KADGQETVTLNIAG
+503 K
-517 YVADGSKIYET
+517 
-528 FNALPANWQNTG
+528 
-540 WSFSGGVAT
+540 WSFSDGKAYATSVADMVTSELELSQGDMIVIKASSYDNYDNNYLTISGSADGGAT
-549 GSYTSATASNN
+549 WTAYSKKFVSRSQIPYGSYATLVINDVPA
-560 SEMITTPI
+560 
-568 TVAEGET
+568 TVN
-575 MAIEAKGNG
+575 K
-584 SYSELYVYTS
+584 
-594 ADNGNTWTKVG
+594 
-605 DFNTLM
+605 
-611 RANTSDYTVA
+611 
-621 VLSGVAAGN
+621 
-630 YRLKF
+630 LKF
-635 EGYSVSVKAIN
+635 TGYYVRVDEIDGLTFN
-646 GFTYNADAPELSL
+646 QNAPVMSL

-681 NSGTGTL
+681 NAGTGTL
-688 SVAIASDSEDFTVAP
+688 SVTIASDSEDFTVAP

-743 AAVTITASA
+743 AAVTIAASA

-757 NVWDED
+757 NVWEED
-763 FEEGS
+763 FEAG
-768 IPETW
+768 IPSEW
-773 TNEGGWTVSTPTASG
+773 TNSGWTISRKWSEESSVNHAYSG
-788 NNGTKM
+788 
-794 ATISSY
+794 SS
-800 NNPKTL
+800 NSNTL
-806 TTPRL
+806 VTPRL
-811 AAKAGDVLSF
+811 FATEGAVLEF
-821 YIGMQYDDEPLTIE
+821 EVIDAEENYPLTVE
-835 YSNDDRATWN
+835 YSSDMQNWTEYGKITESGTAT
-845 VIEDGVA
+845 
-852 SYTASGDIAF
+852 F
-862 TAPADGKYFLRF
+862 TAPAEGAYYLRF
-874 TGTFAM
+874 SGRYIY

-891 PAADAV
+891 LAADAA
-897 ITASSLPATGNQF
+897 ISASTLPATGNQF

-933 LVNGEEKYS
+933 LVNGEEKDS

-976 KGVEDFAAKKVEAPI
+976 KDVEDFAAKTVEATI

-1117 PGQLTEWWGVT
+1117 AGQLTDWWGVT

-1146 GYFYMNAAA
+1146 GYFYTNAEA
-1155 PETNLSEARIVYI
+1155 PDTNLSEARIVYI

>member
-1 MKKTYLMFALLLS
+1 MRWVILPGS
-14 LMGVNG
+14 DGDRG
-20 ALAATVTDDFT
+20 A
-31 SYSATSSGQT
+31 
-41 LGDNWYVYPGDDGS
+41 
-55 FGRFGSD
+55 FGSNKD
-62 YTYKK
+62 YVH
-67 NDYDGAD
+67 
-74 YNYVSG
+74 YNEYGEHYVAGNSNNN
-80 YSSNYNKNVWLVLK
+80 YSKGVWLVLK
-94 KQVSGSVIF
+94 KQVTGTVTF
-103 RSKMGRNSGTIYVT
+103 TATNGNSNSSFKIYVSKANASGDT
-117 NKVTAVGDGTFTVD
+117 YAVTGTESSYSVPSRTSSAKTFTFD
-131 KTGAQSYSISTTTS
+131 AGSTP
-145 SNTYSAGDAATYVAF
+145 TYVAF
-160 CIASDQLRL
+160 CLVGTSKNPKLQS
-169 LDVTYTEFEKSDGPA
+169 VTYDEVEGFDGPS
-184 LKVSGATDGA
+184 LIVSGDTDGA
-194 LNFGMVNP
+194 LNFGMVSP

-213 GTKNITVGIV
+213 GTESITVDIT

-247 SAPEATATGK
+247 TAPNASATGTI
-257 VTITPN
+257 TITPN

-284 KVFVDF
+284 KEFVDF
-290 ADGAMPDGWSNVIIG
+290 ADGAMPDGWSNVMIG
-305 GYGNGWAVQ
+305 EYGNGWAVQ
-314 TGYAYHTNSASSYY
+314 TGYAYHSNSASSNY

-336 LTFAEGEK
+336 LTFAEGEQ

-353 TSTWNT
+353 SYTWNT

-438 STEATTTFNIKNSGL
+438 STEATTTFNIKNSGR

-465 AAFAVSGVPS
+465 AAFTVSGVPS

-489 QTEVKGVQNGVITI
+489 QTEVKGVQSGVITI
-503 KADGQETVTLNIAG
+503 KGDGQETVTLNMAG
-517 YVADGSKIYET
+517 YVADDSKIYET

-549 GSYTSATASNN
+549 GSYTSATASHN

-671 QPEDKQFTVT
+671 QPEDKLFTVT
-681 NSGTGTL
+681 NAGTGTL

-743 AAVTITASA
+743 AAVTIAASA

-773 TNEGGWTVSTPTASG
+773 TNEGGWTVSTPAASG

-862 TAPADGKYFLRF
+862 TAPTDGKYFLRF

-897 ITASSLPATGNQF
+897 ITASTLPATGNQF

-933 LVNGEEKYS
+933 FVNGEEKAS
-942 QEAELAVAASATID
+942 DEAELAVAASATID

-976 KGVEDFAAKKVEAPI
+976 KDVEDFAAKTVEATI

-1063 QTTTFVAGYP
+1063 QTTNFVAGYP

-1098 EREDVRGGLAFR
+1098 EKEDVRGGLAFR

-1117 PGQLTEWWGVT
+1117 PGQLTDWWGVT
-1128 NQGRIQPAGSG
+1128 NEGRIQPAGSG

-1146 GYFYMNAAA
+1146 GYFYTNAEA
-1155 PETNLSEARIVYI
+1155 PDTNLSEARIVYI

>member
-20 ALAATVTDDFT
+20 ALAATVTGDFT

-41 LGDNWYVYPGDDGS
+41 LGDNWYVYPGEDGS
-55 FGRFGSD
+55 YGRFGSD

-67 NDYDGAD
+67 NEYDGAD

-80 YSSNYNKNVWLVLK
+80 YSSNYTKNVWLVLK

-103 RSKMGRNSGTIYVT
+103 RSKMYRSSGTIYVT

-184 LKVSGATDGA
+184 LKVSGDTDGA

-213 GTKNITVGIV
+213 GTESITVNIA

-257 VTITPN
+257 VTITPTVSGVDAVTVTLSATVKDPN
-263 PAVEGI
+263 KVFETLATGSIPEDWTSTSWYFTTGYAYTSSWYEASNARLITPLLTVKEGEVFMIEAMGTYSGYQTFFIEYSTDKTNWTKSATAITLGSDWATYSVSDIPAGKYYIAIHASQARVRNFYGGEYDNTPTPKLAVEGI
-269 APVEIAL
+269 ANGGSL
-276 SCVVKDPS
+276 S
-284 KVFVDF
+284 
-290 ADGAMPDGWSNVIIG
+290 W
-305 GYGNGWAVQ
+305 
-314 TGYAYHTNSASSYY
+314 GYA
-328 YAALTSPK
+328 
-336 LTFAEGEK
+336 
-344 LLFDVAKYG
+344 DVPAG
-353 TSTWNT
+353 STKTITLKN
-359 SMVKVQTSADGTTW
+359 DGT
-373 TDVYET
+373 
-379 PQSALVYGSW
+379 
-389 SSQSVTMAAGSYYVR
+389 
-404 FYGGYATI
+404 
-412 TNIYGGELPMEANM
+412 
-426 KVTGSDHNFGLI
+426 
-438 STEATTTFNIKNSGL
+438 
-453 AELTGITVECDN
+453 
-465 AAFAVSGVPS
+465 
-475 SLAAGADADVTIAL
+475 ADLDVTIAATDDYTVDPAAATVEANGGTVAVTIGTPAHDGNGVL
-489 QTEVKGVQNGVITI
+489 TITPAEGSGLSPYTINLTSYYKEPKPVMAIDKTAIAFGRVNEVKT
-503 KADGQETVTLNIAG
+503 ETVTVSNSG
-517 YVADGSKIYET
+517 DAD
-528 FNALPANWQNTG
+528 L
-540 WSFSGGVAT
+540 VAT
-549 GSYTSATASNN
+549 IANDNTENFTVSTESL
-560 SEMITTPI
+560 
-568 TVAEGET
+568 TVAPGET
-575 MAIEAKGNG
+575 
-584 SYSELYVYTS
+584 
-594 ADNGNTWTKVG
+594 
-605 DFNTLM
+605 
-611 RANTSDYTVA
+611 
-621 VLSGVAAGN
+621 
-630 YRLKF
+630 
-635 EGYSVSVKAIN
+635 
-646 GFTYNADAPELSL
+646 
-659 DNTTAAFGTVKA
+659 GT
-671 QPEDKQFTVT
+671 FTVT
-681 NSGTGTL
+681 YNYAEGTWGT
-688 SVAIASDSEDFTVAP
+688 F
-703 ATLEDIAAGESKTFT
+703 
-718 VHFNFAEPWGEKTA
+718 TA
-732 NITVTPSYDPT
+732 NIKVTPNYGSTYD
-743 AAVTITASA
+743 VKTITASA

-763 FEEGS
+763 FEEG
-768 IPETW
+768 IPSEW
-773 TNEGGWTVSTPTASG
+773 TNSGWTISRKWNEDSSVNHAYSG
-788 NNGTKM
+788 TSNSN
-794 ATISSY
+794 
-800 NNPKTL
+800 TL
-806 TTPRL
+806 VTPRL
-811 AAKAGDVLSF
+811 FATEGAVLEF
-821 YIGMQYDDEPLTIE
+821 EVIDAEANYPLTVE
-835 YSNDDRATWN
+835 YSSDMQNWTEYGKITESGTAT
-845 VIEDGVA
+845 
-852 SYTASGDIAF
+852 F
-862 TAPADGKYFLRF
+862 TAPAEGAYYLRF
-874 TGTFAM
+874 SGRYIY

-891 PAADAV
+891 LAADAA
-897 ITASSLPATGNQF
+897 ISASTLPATGNQF

-933 LVNGEEKYS
+933 FVNGEEKAS
-942 QEAELAVAASATID
+942 DEAELAVAASATID

-976 KGVEDFAAKKVEAPI
+976 KDVEDFAAKTVEATI

-1020 AKNGWNT
+1020 PKNGWNT

-1063 QTTTFVAGYP
+1063 QTTNFVAGYP

-1098 EREDVRGGLAFR
+1098 EKEDVRGGLAFR

-1117 PGQLTEWWGVT
+1117 PGQLTDWWGVT

-1146 GYFYMNAAA
+1146 GYFYMNASA
-1155 PETNLSEARIVYI
+1155 PDTNLSEARIVYI

>member
-31 SYSATSSGQT
+31 SYSTTSSGQT

-55 FGRFGSD
+55 YGRFGSD

-67 NDYDGAD
+67 NEYDGAD
-74 YNYVSG
+74 FNYVSG
-80 YSSNYNKNVWLVLK
+80 YSSNYSKNVWLVLK
-94 KQVSGSVIF
+94 KQVSGNVSF
-103 RSKMGRNSGTIYVT
+103 RSKMAKSTGTIYVT

-145 SNTYSAGDAATYVAF
+145 SNTYSAGSVATYVAF
-160 CIASDQLRL
+160 CIPSDQLRL

-184 LKVSGATDGA
+184 LKVSGDTDGA

-213 GTKNITVGIV
+213 GTKSITVNIA

-257 VTITPN
+257 VTITPTVAGVDAVTVTLSATVKDPN
-263 PAVEGI
+263 KVFETLATGSIPEDWTSTSWSFTTGYAYTSSWYEASNARLITPLLTVKEGEVFMIEAMGTYSGYQTFFIEYSADKTNWTKSATAITLGSDWATYSVSDIPAGKYYIAIHASQARVRNFYGGEYDNTPTPKLAVEGI
-269 APVEIAL
+269 ANGGSL
-276 SCVVKDPS
+276 S
-284 KVFVDF
+284 
-290 ADGAMPDGWSNVIIG
+290 W
-305 GYGNGWAVQ
+305 
-314 TGYAYHTNSASSYY
+314 GYA
-328 YAALTSPK
+328 
-336 LTFAEGEK
+336 
-344 LLFDVAKYG
+344 DVPAG
-353 TSTWNT
+353 STKTITLKN
-359 SMVKVQTSADGTTW
+359 DGT
-373 TDVYET
+373 
-379 PQSALVYGSW
+379 
-389 SSQSVTMAAGSYYVR
+389 
-404 FYGGYATI
+404 
-412 TNIYGGELPMEANM
+412 
-426 KVTGSDHNFGLI
+426 
-438 STEATTTFNIKNSGL
+438 
-453 AELTGITVECDN
+453 
-465 AAFAVSGVPS
+465 
-475 SLAAGADADVTIAL
+475 ADLDVTIAATDDYTVDPAAATVEANGGTVAVTIGTPAHDGNGVL
-489 QTEVKGVQNGVITI
+489 TITPAEGSGLSPYTINLTSYYKVPKPVMAIDKTAIAFGRVNEVKT
-503 KADGQETVTLNIAG
+503 ETVTVSNSG
-517 YVADGSKIYET
+517 DAD
-528 FNALPANWQNTG
+528 L
-540 WSFSGGVAT
+540 VAT
-549 GSYTSATASNN
+549 IANDNTANFTVSTE
-560 SEMITTPI
+560 SL
-568 TVAEGET
+568 TVAPGET
-575 MAIEAKGNG
+575 
-584 SYSELYVYTS
+584 
-594 ADNGNTWTKVG
+594 
-605 DFNTLM
+605 
-611 RANTSDYTVA
+611 
-621 VLSGVAAGN
+621 
-630 YRLKF
+630 
-635 EGYSVSVKAIN
+635 
-646 GFTYNADAPELSL
+646 
-659 DNTTAAFGTVKA
+659 GT
-671 QPEDKQFTVT
+671 FTVT
-681 NSGTGTL
+681 YNYAEGTWGT
-688 SVAIASDSEDFTVAP
+688 F
-703 ATLEDIAAGESKTFT
+703 
-718 VHFNFAEPWGEKTA
+718 TA
-732 NITVTPSYDPT
+732 NIKVTPNYGSTYD
-743 AAVTITASA
+743 VKTIAASA

-933 LVNGEEKYS
+933 FVNGEEKAS
-942 QEAELAVAASATID
+942 DEAELAVAASATID

-976 KGVEDFAAKKVEAPI
+976 KDVEDFAAKKVEAPI

-1063 QTTTFVAGYP
+1063 QTTNFVAGYP

-1084 ASFKLENLNISSAT
+1084 ASFKLENLNISSAS
-1098 EREDVRGGLAFR
+1098 EKEDVRGGLAFR

-1117 PGQLTEWWGVT
+1117 PGQLTDWWGVT

-1146 GYFYMNAAA
+1146 GYFYTSTEA
-1155 PETNLSEARIVYI
+1155 PDTDLNEARIVYI

>member
-20 ALAATVTDDFT
+20 ALADSVTDDFT

-41 LGDNWYVYPGDDGS
+41 LGDNWYVYPGEDGNY
-55 FGRFGSD
+55 GRFGSD

-74 YNYVSG
+74 YNFVSG
-80 YSSNYNKNVWLVLK
+80 YSSNYTKNVWLVLK
-94 KQVSGSVIF
+94 KQVSGNVSF
-103 RSKMGRNSGTIYVT
+103 RSKMGRSSGTIYVT

-145 SNTYSAGDAATYVAF
+145 SNTYSAGGVATYVAF
-160 CIASDQLRL
+160 CIPSDQLRL

-184 LKVSGATDGA
+184 LKVTGATDGA
-194 LNFGMVNP
+194 LNFGLVSP

-213 GTKNITVGIV
+213 GTENITVDIA

-247 SAPEATATGK
+247 TAPEATATGE
-257 VTITPN
+257 VTITPTVAGVD
-263 PAVEGI
+263 AVT
-269 APVEIAL
+269 VSL
-276 SCVVKDPS
+276 SATVKDPS
-284 KVFVDF
+284 KVFIDF
-290 ADGAMPDGWSNVIIG
+290 ADGAMPDGWSNVMIG
-305 GYGNGWAVQ
+305 GSGNGWAVQ
-314 TGYAYHTNSASSYY
+314 TGYAYHANSASSSY

-336 LTFAEGEK
+336 LTFAEGEQ

-353 TSTWNT
+353 SYTWNT

-438 STEATTTFNIKNSGL
+438 STEATTTFNIKNSGR

-503 KADGQETVTLNIAG
+503 KGDGQETVTLNMAG

-549 GSYTSATASNN
+549 GSYTSATASRN

-671 QPEDKQFTVT
+671 QPEDKLFTVT

-757 NVWDED
+757 NVWEED
-763 FEEGS
+763 FEAG
-768 IPETW
+768 IPSEW
-773 TNEGGWTVSTPTASG
+773 TNSGWTISRKWSEASSVNHAYSG
-788 NNGTKM
+788 
-794 ATISSY
+794 SS
-800 NNPKTL
+800 NSNTL
-806 TTPRL
+806 VTPRL
-811 AAKAGDVLSF
+811 FATEGAVLEF
-821 YIGMQYDDEPLTIE
+821 EVIDAEENYPLTVE
-835 YSNDDRATWN
+835 YSSDMQNWTEYGKITESGTAT
-845 VIEDGVA
+845 
-852 SYTASGDIAF
+852 F
-862 TAPADGKYFLRF
+862 TAPAEGAYYLRF
-874 TGTFAM
+874 SGRYIY

-891 PAADAV
+891 LAADVA
-897 ITASSLPATGNQF
+897 ISASSLPATGNQF

-933 LVNGEEKYS
+933 FVNGEEKAS
-942 QEAELAVAASATID
+942 DEAELAVAASATID

-976 KGVEDFAAKKVEAPI
+976 KDVEDFAAKTVEAKI

-1020 AKNGWNT
+1020 PKNGWNT

-1063 QTTTFVAGYP
+1063 QTTNFVAGYP

-1084 ASFKLENLNISSAT
+1084 ASFKLENLYISSDT
-1098 EREDVRGGLAFR
+1098 EKEDVRGGLAFR
-1110 STFAPIA
+1110 STFAPIV

-1146 GYFYMNAAA
+1146 GYFYMNASA
-1155 PETNLSEARIVYI
+1155 PETNLNEARIVYI

>member
-41 LGDNWYVYPGDDGS
+41 LGDNWYVYPGEDGS
-55 FGRFGSD
+55 YGRFGSD

-184 LKVSGATDGA
+184 LKVSGDTDGA

-213 GTKNITVGIV
+213 GTESITVDIAI
-223 TTGGFTANP
+223 TGGFTANP

-247 SAPEATATGK
+247 TAPEATATGE
-257 VTITPN
+257 VTITPTVAGVDAVTVSLSATVKDPN
-263 PAVEGI
+263 KVFETLATGSIPEDWTSTSWYFTTGYAYTSSWYESSNARLITPLLTVKEGEVFMIEAMGTYSGYQTFFIEYSTDKTNWTKSATAITLGSDWATYSVSDIPAGKYYIAIHASQARVRNFYGGEYDNTPTPKLAVEGI
-269 APVEIAL
+269 ANGGSL
-276 SCVVKDPS
+276 S
-284 KVFVDF
+284 
-290 ADGAMPDGWSNVIIG
+290 W
-305 GYGNGWAVQ
+305 
-314 TGYAYHTNSASSYY
+314 GYA
-328 YAALTSPK
+328 
-336 LTFAEGEK
+336 
-344 LLFDVAKYG
+344 DVPAG
-353 TSTWNT
+353 STKTITLKN
-359 SMVKVQTSADGTTW
+359 DGT
-373 TDVYET
+373 
-379 PQSALVYGSW
+379 
-389 SSQSVTMAAGSYYVR
+389 
-404 FYGGYATI
+404 
-412 TNIYGGELPMEANM
+412 
-426 KVTGSDHNFGLI
+426 
-438 STEATTTFNIKNSGL
+438 
-453 AELTGITVECDN
+453 
-465 AAFAVSGVPS
+465 
-475 SLAAGADADVTIAL
+475 ADLDVTIAATDDYTVDPAAATVEANGGTVVVTIGTPAHDGNGVL
-489 QTEVKGVQNGVITI
+489 TITPAEGSGLSPYTINLTSYYKEPKPVMAIDKTAIAFGRVNEVKT
-503 KADGQETVTLNIAG
+503 ETVTVSNSG
-517 YVADGSKIYET
+517 DAD
-528 FNALPANWQNTG
+528 L
-540 WSFSGGVAT
+540 VAT
-549 GSYTSATASNN
+549 IANDNTENFTVSAESL
-560 SEMITTPI
+560 
-568 TVAEGET
+568 TVAPGET
-575 MAIEAKGNG
+575 
-584 SYSELYVYTS
+584 
-594 ADNGNTWTKVG
+594 
-605 DFNTLM
+605 
-611 RANTSDYTVA
+611 
-621 VLSGVAAGN
+621 
-630 YRLKF
+630 
-635 EGYSVSVKAIN
+635 
-646 GFTYNADAPELSL
+646 
-659 DNTTAAFGTVKA
+659 GT
-671 QPEDKQFTVT
+671 FTVT
-681 NSGTGTL
+681 YNYAEGTWGT
-688 SVAIASDSEDFTVAP
+688 F
-703 ATLEDIAAGESKTFT
+703 
-718 VHFNFAEPWGEKTA
+718 TA
-732 NITVTPSYDPT
+732 NIKVTPNYGSTYD
-743 AAVTITASA
+743 VKTITASA

-874 TGTFAM
+874 TGTYAM

-897 ITASSLPATGNQF
+897 IKASTLPATGNQF

-933 LVNGEEKYS
+933 LVNGEEKAS
-942 QEAELAVAASATID
+942 DEAELAVAGSATID

-976 KGVEDFAAKKVEAPI
+976 KDVEDFAAKTVEATI

-997 VIDETAENSFTTGIL
+997 VIDETAENSFTTGTL

-1048 AYELTGYSNNEISFS
+1048 AYELTGYSNSEISFS
-1063 QTTTFVAGYP
+1063 QTTNFVAGYP

-1098 EREDVRGGLAFR
+1098 EKEDVRGGLAFR

-1117 PGQLTEWWGVT
+1117 PGQLTDWWGVT
-1128 NQGRIQPAGSG
+1128 NEGRIQPAGSG

-1146 GYFYMNAAA
+1146 GYFYTNAEA
-1155 PETNLSEARIVYI
+1155 PDTNLSEARIVYI

>member
-55 FGRFGSD
+55 YGRFGSD

-67 NDYDGAD
+67 NEYDGAD

-103 RSKMGRNSGTIYVT
+103 RSKMARNSGTIYVT

-184 LKVSGATDGA
+184 LKVSGDTDGA

-213 GTKNITVGIV
+213 GTESITVGIA

-247 SAPEATATGK
+247 SAPEATATGE
-257 VTITPN
+257 VTITPTVSGVD
-263 PAVEGI
+263 AVT
-269 APVEIAL
+269 VTL
-276 SCVVKDPS
+276 SATVKDPS
-284 KVFVDF
+284 KVFETLATGSIPEDWTSTSWYF
-290 ADGAMPDGWSNVIIG
+290 T
-305 GYGNGWAVQ
+305 
-314 TGYAYHTNSASSYY
+314 TGYAYTSSWYEASN
-328 YAALTSPK
+328 ARLITPLLTVK
-336 LTFAEGEK
+336 EGEVFMIEAMGTYSGYQTFFIEYSTDK
-344 LLFDVAKYG
+344 TNWTKSATAITLGSDWATYSVSDIPAGKYYI
-353 TSTWNT
+353 
-359 SMVKVQTSADGTTW
+359 AIH
-373 TDVYET
+373 
-379 PQSALVYGSW
+379 A
-389 SSQSVTMAAGSYYVR
+389 SQARVR
-404 FYGGYATI
+404 NFYGGEYDNTPTPKLAVEGIANGGSLSWGYADVPAGSTKTI
-412 TNIYGGELPMEANM
+412 TL
-426 KVTGSDHNFGLI
+426 
-438 STEATTTFNIKNSGL
+438 KNDG
-453 AELTGITVECDN
+453 T
-465 AAFAVSGVPS
+465 
-475 SLAAGADADVTIAL
+475 ADLDVTIAATDDYTVDPAAATIEANGGTVAVTIGTPAHDGNGVL
-489 QTEVKGVQNGVITI
+489 TITPAEGSGLSPYTINLTSYYKEPKPVMAIDKTAIAFGRVNEVKT
-503 KADGQETVTLNIAG
+503 ETVTVSNSG
-517 YVADGSKIYET
+517 DAD
-528 FNALPANWQNTG
+528 L
-540 WSFSGGVAT
+540 VAT
-549 GSYTSATASNN
+549 IANDNTENFTVSTESL
-560 SEMITTPI
+560 
-568 TVAEGET
+568 TVAPGET
-575 MAIEAKGNG
+575 
-584 SYSELYVYTS
+584 
-594 ADNGNTWTKVG
+594 
-605 DFNTLM
+605 
-611 RANTSDYTVA
+611 
-621 VLSGVAAGN
+621 
-630 YRLKF
+630 
-635 EGYSVSVKAIN
+635 
-646 GFTYNADAPELSL
+646 
-659 DNTTAAFGTVKA
+659 GT
-671 QPEDKQFTVT
+671 FTVT
-681 NSGTGTL
+681 YNYAEGTWGT
-688 SVAIASDSEDFTVAP
+688 F
-703 ATLEDIAAGESKTFT
+703 
-718 VHFNFAEPWGEKTA
+718 TA
-732 NITVTPSYDPT
+732 NIKVTPNYGSTYD
-743 AAVTITASA
+743 VKTITASA

-768 IPETW
+768 RPETW
-773 TNEGGWTVSTPTASG
+773 TNEGEWTVSTPTASG
-788 NNGTKM
+788 NNGTKK
-794 ATISSY
+794 ATISSA

-874 TGTFAM
+874 TGTYAM

-933 LVNGEEKYS
+933 FVNGEEKAS
-942 QEAELAVAASATID
+942 DEAELAVAASATID

-976 KGVEDFAAKKVEAPI
+976 KDIEDFAAKTVEATI
-991 NIAAAP
+991 NIEAAP
-997 VIDETAENSFTTGIL
+997 VIDETAENSFTTGTL

-1063 QTTTFVAGYP
+1063 QTTNFVAGYP

-1146 GYFYMNAAA
+1146 GYFYTSAEA
-1155 PETNLSEARIVYI
+1155 PETSLSEARIVYI

>member
-94 KQVSGSVIF
+94 KQVSGSVSF
-103 RSKMGRNSGTIYVT
+103 RSKMAKSTGTIYVT

-160 CIASDQLRL
+160 CIPSDQLRL

-213 GTKNITVGIV
+213 GTASITVNIA

-257 VTITPN
+257 VTITPTVSGVDAVTVTLSATVKDPN
-263 PAVEGI
+263 KVFETLATGSIPEDWTSTSWYFTTGYAYTSSWYEASNARLITPLLTVKEGEVFMIEAMGTYSGYQTFFIEYSTDKTNWTKSATAITLGSDWATYSVSDIPAGKYYIAIHASQARVRNFYGGEYDNTPTPKLAVEGI
-269 APVEIAL
+269 ANGGSL
-276 SCVVKDPS
+276 S
-284 KVFVDF
+284 
-290 ADGAMPDGWSNVIIG
+290 W
-305 GYGNGWAVQ
+305 
-314 TGYAYHTNSASSYY
+314 GYA
-328 YAALTSPK
+328 
-336 LTFAEGEK
+336 
-344 LLFDVAKYG
+344 DVPAG
-353 TSTWNT
+353 STKTITLKN
-359 SMVKVQTSADGTTW
+359 DGT
-373 TDVYET
+373 
-379 PQSALVYGSW
+379 
-389 SSQSVTMAAGSYYVR
+389 
-404 FYGGYATI
+404 
-412 TNIYGGELPMEANM
+412 
-426 KVTGSDHNFGLI
+426 
-438 STEATTTFNIKNSGL
+438 
-453 AELTGITVECDN
+453 
-465 AAFAVSGVPS
+465 
-475 SLAAGADADVTIAL
+475 ADLDVTIAATDDYTVDPAAATVEANGGTVAVTIGTPAHDGNGVL
-489 QTEVKGVQNGVITI
+489 TIMPAEGSGLSPYTINLTSYYKEPKPVMAIDKTAIAFGRVNEVKT
-503 KADGQETVTLNIAG
+503 ETVTVSNSG
-517 YVADGSKIYET
+517 DAD
-528 FNALPANWQNTG
+528 L
-540 WSFSGGVAT
+540 VAT
-549 GSYTSATASNN
+549 IANDNTENFTVSTESL
-560 SEMITTPI
+560 
-568 TVAEGET
+568 TVAPGET
-575 MAIEAKGNG
+575 
-584 SYSELYVYTS
+584 
-594 ADNGNTWTKVG
+594 
-605 DFNTLM
+605 
-611 RANTSDYTVA
+611 
-621 VLSGVAAGN
+621 
-630 YRLKF
+630 
-635 EGYSVSVKAIN
+635 
-646 GFTYNADAPELSL
+646 
-659 DNTTAAFGTVKA
+659 GT
-671 QPEDKQFTVT
+671 FTVT
-681 NSGTGTL
+681 YNYAEGTWGT
-688 SVAIASDSEDFTVAP
+688 F
-703 ATLEDIAAGESKTFT
+703 
-718 VHFNFAEPWGEKTA
+718 TA
-732 NITVTPSYDPT
+732 NIKVTPNYGSTYD
-743 AAVTITASA
+743 VKTITASA

-773 TNEGGWTVSTPTASG
+773 TNEGEWTVSTPTASG

-862 TAPADGKYFLRF
+862 TAPTDGKYFLRF

-897 ITASSLPATGNQF
+897 ITASTLPATGNQF
-910 VAYNASVTV
+910 VTYNASVTV

-933 LVNGEEKYS
+933 FVNGEEKAS
-942 QEAELAVAASATID
+942 DEAELAVAASATID

-976 KGVEDFAAKKVEAPI
+976 KDVEDFAAKTVEATI

-1063 QTTTFVAGYP
+1063 QTTNFVAGYP

-1084 ASFKLENLNISSAT
+1084 ASFKLENLNISSAS
-1098 EREDVRGGLAFR
+1098 EKEDVRGGLAFR

-1117 PGQLTEWWGVT
+1117 PGQLTAWWGVT

-1146 GYFYMNAAA
+1146 GYFYMNASA

>member
-55 FGRFGSD
+55 YGRFGSD

-74 YNYVSG
+74 YNYVYG

-103 RSKMGRNSGTIYVT
+103 RSKMGRSSGTIYVT

-160 CIASDQLRL
+160 CIPSDQLRL

-213 GTKNITVGIV
+213 GTASITVNIA

-257 VTITPN
+257 VTITPTVSGVDAVTVTLSATVKDPN
-263 PAVEGI
+263 KVFETLATGSIPEDWTSTSWYFTTGYAYTSSWYEASNARLITPLLTVKEGEVFMIEAMGTYSGYQTFFIEYSTDKTNWTKSATAITLGSDWATYSVSDIPAGKYYIAIHASQARVRNFYGGEYDNTPTPKLAVEGI
-269 APVEIAL
+269 ANGGSL
-276 SCVVKDPS
+276 S
-284 KVFVDF
+284 
-290 ADGAMPDGWSNVIIG
+290 W
-305 GYGNGWAVQ
+305 
-314 TGYAYHTNSASSYY
+314 GYA
-328 YAALTSPK
+328 
-336 LTFAEGEK
+336 
-344 LLFDVAKYG
+344 DVPAG
-353 TSTWNT
+353 STKTITLKN
-359 SMVKVQTSADGTTW
+359 DGT
-373 TDVYET
+373 
-379 PQSALVYGSW
+379 
-389 SSQSVTMAAGSYYVR
+389 
-404 FYGGYATI
+404 
-412 TNIYGGELPMEANM
+412 
-426 KVTGSDHNFGLI
+426 
-438 STEATTTFNIKNSGL
+438 
-453 AELTGITVECDN
+453 
-465 AAFAVSGVPS
+465 
-475 SLAAGADADVTIAL
+475 ADLDVTIAATDDYTVDPAAATVEANGGTVAVTIGTPAHDGNGVL
-489 QTEVKGVQNGVITI
+489 TIMPAEGSGLSPYTINLTSYYKEPKPVMAIDKTAIAFGRVNEVKT
-503 KADGQETVTLNIAG
+503 ETVTVSNSG
-517 YVADGSKIYET
+517 DAD
-528 FNALPANWQNTG
+528 L
-540 WSFSGGVAT
+540 VAT
-549 GSYTSATASNN
+549 IANDNTENFTVSTESL
-560 SEMITTPI
+560 
-568 TVAEGET
+568 TVAPGET
-575 MAIEAKGNG
+575 
-584 SYSELYVYTS
+584 
-594 ADNGNTWTKVG
+594 
-605 DFNTLM
+605 
-611 RANTSDYTVA
+611 
-621 VLSGVAAGN
+621 
-630 YRLKF
+630 
-635 EGYSVSVKAIN
+635 
-646 GFTYNADAPELSL
+646 
-659 DNTTAAFGTVKA
+659 GT
-671 QPEDKQFTVT
+671 FTVT
-681 NSGTGTL
+681 YNYAEGTWGT
-688 SVAIASDSEDFTVAP
+688 F
-703 ATLEDIAAGESKTFT
+703 
-718 VHFNFAEPWGEKTA
+718 TA
-732 NITVTPSYDPT
+732 NIKVTPNYGSTYD
-743 AAVTITASA
+743 VKTITASA
-752 TSKDP
+752 TPKDP

-773 TNEGGWTVSTPTASG
+773 TNEGGWTVSTPAASG

-874 TGTFAM
+874 TGTYAM

-897 ITASSLPATGNQF
+897 ITASTLPATGNQF

-933 LVNGEEKYS
+933 FVNGEEKAS
-942 QEAELAVAASATID
+942 DEAELAVAASATID

-976 KGVEDFAAKKVEAPI
+976 KDVEDFAAKTVEATI

-1063 QTTTFVAGYP
+1063 QTTNFVAGYP

-1117 PGQLTEWWGVT
+1117 PGQLTDWWGVT
-1128 NQGRIQPAGSG
+1128 NEGRIQPAGSG

-1146 GYFYMNAAA
+1146 GYFYTSTEA

>member
-41 LGDNWYVYPGDDGS
+41 LGDNWYVYPGEDGS
-55 FGRFGSD
+55 YGRFGSD

-184 LKVSGATDGA
+184 LKVSGDTDGA

-213 GTKNITVGIV
+213 GTESITVDIAI
-223 TTGGFTANP
+223 TGGFTANP

-247 SAPEATATGK
+247 TAPEATATGE
-257 VTITPN
+257 VTITPTVAGVDAVTVSLSATVKDPN
-263 PAVEGI
+263 KVFETLATGSIPEDWTSTSWYFTTGYAYTSSWYESSNARLITPLLTVKEGEVFMIEAMGTYSGYQTFFIEYSTDKTNWTKSATAITLGSDWATYSVSDIPAGKYYIAIHASQARVRNFYGGEYDNTPTPKLAVEGI
-269 APVEIAL
+269 ANGGSL
-276 SCVVKDPS
+276 S
-284 KVFVDF
+284 
-290 ADGAMPDGWSNVIIG
+290 W
-305 GYGNGWAVQ
+305 
-314 TGYAYHTNSASSYY
+314 GYA
-328 YAALTSPK
+328 
-336 LTFAEGEK
+336 
-344 LLFDVAKYG
+344 DVPAG
-353 TSTWNT
+353 STKTITLKN
-359 SMVKVQTSADGTTW
+359 DGT
-373 TDVYET
+373 
-379 PQSALVYGSW
+379 
-389 SSQSVTMAAGSYYVR
+389 
-404 FYGGYATI
+404 
-412 TNIYGGELPMEANM
+412 
-426 KVTGSDHNFGLI
+426 
-438 STEATTTFNIKNSGL
+438 
-453 AELTGITVECDN
+453 
-465 AAFAVSGVPS
+465 
-475 SLAAGADADVTIAL
+475 ADLDVTIAATDDYTVDPAAATVEANGGTVAVTIGTPAHDGNGVL
-489 QTEVKGVQNGVITI
+489 TITPAEGSGLSPYTINLTSYYKVPKPVMAIDKTAIAFGRVNEVKT
-503 KADGQETVTLNIAG
+503 ETVTVSNSG
-517 YVADGSKIYET
+517 DAD
-528 FNALPANWQNTG
+528 L
-540 WSFSGGVAT
+540 VAT
-549 GSYTSATASNN
+549 IANDNTENFTVSTESL
-560 SEMITTPI
+560 
-568 TVAEGET
+568 TVAPGET
-575 MAIEAKGNG
+575 
-584 SYSELYVYTS
+584 
-594 ADNGNTWTKVG
+594 
-605 DFNTLM
+605 
-611 RANTSDYTVA
+611 
-621 VLSGVAAGN
+621 
-630 YRLKF
+630 
-635 EGYSVSVKAIN
+635 
-646 GFTYNADAPELSL
+646 
-659 DNTTAAFGTVKA
+659 GT
-671 QPEDKQFTVT
+671 FTVT
-681 NSGTGTL
+681 YNYAEGTWGT
-688 SVAIASDSEDFTVAP
+688 F
-703 ATLEDIAAGESKTFT
+703 
-718 VHFNFAEPWGEKTA
+718 TA
-732 NITVTPSYDPT
+732 NIKVTPNYGSTYD
-743 AAVTITASA
+743 VKTITASA

-773 TNEGGWTVSTPTASG
+773 TNEGVWKVSTPTASG

-897 ITASSLPATGNQF
+897 ITASTLPATGNQF
-910 VAYNASVTV
+910 VTYNASVTV

-933 LVNGEEKYS
+933 LVNGEEKDS
-942 QEAELAVAASATID
+942 QEAELAVAGSATID

-976 KGVEDFAAKKVEAPI
+976 KDVEDFAAKTVEATI

-997 VIDETAENSFTTGIL
+997 VIDETAENSFTTGTL

-1020 AKNGWNT
+1020 PKNGWNT

-1063 QTTTFVAGYP
+1063 QTTNFVAGYP

-1117 PGQLTEWWGVT
+1117 PGQLTDWWGVT
-1128 NQGRIQPAGSG
+1128 NEGRIQPAGSG

-1146 GYFYMNAAA
+1146 GYFYTNAEA
-1155 PETNLSEARIVYI
+1155 PDTNLSEARIVYI

-1202 KQGVYIQNGKKIV
+1202 KQGVYIQNGKKII

>member
-1 MKKTYLMFALLLS
+1 MFALLLS

-31 SYSATSSGQT
+31 SYSTTSSGQT

-67 NDYDGAD
+67 NEYDGAD
-74 YNYVSG
+74 FNYVSG

-103 RSKMGRNSGTIYVT
+103 RSKMARNSGTIYVT

-184 LKVSGATDGA
+184 LKVSGDTDGA
-194 LNFGMVNP
+194 LNFGLVNP

-213 GTKNITVGIV
+213 GTESITVNIA

-257 VTITPN
+257 VTITPTVAGVDAVTVTLSATVKDPN
-263 PAVEGI
+263 KVFETLATGSIPEDWTSTSWSFTTGYAYTSSWYEASNARLITPLLTVKEGEVFMIEAMGTYSGYQTFFIEYSADKTNWTKSATAITLGSDWATYSVSDIPAGKYYIAIHASQARVRNFYGGEYDNTPTPKLAVEGI
-269 APVEIAL
+269 ANGGSL
-276 SCVVKDPS
+276 S
-284 KVFVDF
+284 
-290 ADGAMPDGWSNVIIG
+290 W
-305 GYGNGWAVQ
+305 
-314 TGYAYHTNSASSYY
+314 GYA
-328 YAALTSPK
+328 
-336 LTFAEGEK
+336 
-344 LLFDVAKYG
+344 DVPAG
-353 TSTWNT
+353 STKTITLKN
-359 SMVKVQTSADGTTW
+359 DGT
-373 TDVYET
+373 
-379 PQSALVYGSW
+379 
-389 SSQSVTMAAGSYYVR
+389 
-404 FYGGYATI
+404 
-412 TNIYGGELPMEANM
+412 
-426 KVTGSDHNFGLI
+426 
-438 STEATTTFNIKNSGL
+438 
-453 AELTGITVECDN
+453 
-465 AAFAVSGVPS
+465 
-475 SLAAGADADVTIAL
+475 ADLDVTIAATDDYTVDPAAATVEANGGTVAVTIGTPAHDGNGVL
-489 QTEVKGVQNGVITI
+489 TITPAEGSGLSPYTINLTSYYKVPKPVMAIDKTAIAFGRVNEVKT
-503 KADGQETVTLNIAG
+503 ETVTVSNSG
-517 YVADGSKIYET
+517 DAD
-528 FNALPANWQNTG
+528 L
-540 WSFSGGVAT
+540 VAT
-549 GSYTSATASNN
+549 IANDNTANFTVSTE
-560 SEMITTPI
+560 SL
-568 TVAEGET
+568 TVAPGET
-575 MAIEAKGNG
+575 
-584 SYSELYVYTS
+584 
-594 ADNGNTWTKVG
+594 
-605 DFNTLM
+605 
-611 RANTSDYTVA
+611 
-621 VLSGVAAGN
+621 
-630 YRLKF
+630 
-635 EGYSVSVKAIN
+635 
-646 GFTYNADAPELSL
+646 
-659 DNTTAAFGTVKA
+659 GT
-671 QPEDKQFTVT
+671 FTVT
-681 NSGTGTL
+681 YNYAEGTWGT
-688 SVAIASDSEDFTVAP
+688 F
-703 ATLEDIAAGESKTFT
+703 
-718 VHFNFAEPWGEKTA
+718 TA
-732 NITVTPSYDPT
+732 NIKVTPNYGSTYD
-743 AAVTITASA
+743 VKTITASA

-897 ITASSLPATGNQF
+897 ITASTLPATGNQF

-933 LVNGEEKYS
+933 LVNGEEKDS

-976 KGVEDFAAKKVEAPI
+976 KDVEDFAAKTVEATI

-1063 QTTTFVAGYP
+1063 QTTNFVAGYP
-1073 YIIYAEAAPQE
+1073 YIIYAEAAYE
-1084 ASFKLENLNISSAT
+1084 F
-1098 EREDVRGGLAFR
+1098 GLANICDDAFDTSHNR
-1110 STFAPIA
+1110 CFY
-1117 PGQLTEWWGVT
+1117 LNCGV
-1128 NQGRIQPAGSG
+1128 N
-1139 ASLKALR
+1139 
-1146 GYFYMNAAA
+1146 F
-1155 PETNLSEARIVYI
+1155 
-1168 NLDGTVTA
+1168 
-1176 ISSVKAQLKA
+1176 
-1186 DGNTYDLS
+1186 
-1194 GRKLTGNL
+1194 
-1202 KQGVYIQNGKKIV
+1202 
-1215 IK
+1215 

>member
-20 ALAATVTDDFT
+20 ALADTVTDDFSGYTTTT
-31 SYSATSSGQT
+31 SGTT
-41 LGDNWYVYPGDDGS
+41 LGDNWVILPGSDGS
-55 FGRFGSD
+55 WGAFGSNKD
-62 YTYKK
+62 YVH
-67 NDYDGAD
+67 
-74 YNYVSG
+74 YNEYGEHYVAGNSNNN
-80 YSSNYNKNVWLVLK
+80 YSKGVWLVLR
-94 KQVSGSVIF
+94 KQVTGTVTF
-103 RSKMGRNSGTIYVT
+103 TATNGNSSSSFTIYVSKANASGDT
-117 NKVTAVGDGTFTVD
+117 YAVTGTASSYSVPSRTSSAKTFTFD
-131 KTGAQSYSISTTTS
+131 AGSTP
-145 SNTYSAGDAATYVAF
+145 TYVAF
-160 CIASDQLRL
+160 CLAGTSKNPKLQS
-169 LDVTYTEFEKSDGPA
+169 VTYDEVEGFDGPS
-184 LKVSGATDGA
+184 LIVSGDTDGA

-213 GTKNITVGIV
+213 GTESITVNIA

-290 ADGAMPDGWSNVIIG
+290 SGNALPTAEGWEDYAGSTSYAWSYAN
-305 GYGNGWAVQ
+305 
-314 TGYAYHTNSASSYY
+314 GYASNTGGTYYEKYLASPAMIFEDGETLMFDAAGNSSWEPNYGSSY
-328 YAALTSPK
+328 AGSVTVKFSP
-336 LTFAEGEK
+336 
-344 LLFDVAKYG
+344 
-353 TSTWNT
+353 
-359 SMVKVQTSADGTTW
+359 DGTTFSGDQTFSGLKYNTW
-373 TDVYET
+373 
-379 PQSALVYGSW
+379 QSC
-389 SSQSVTMAAGSYYVR
+389 SVNVPAGTKYVR
-404 FYGGYATI
+404 FYVDKYANI
-412 TNIYGGELPMEANM
+412 DNIYGGKYDETPTPKLAVEGIANG
-426 KVTGSDHNFGLI
+426 GSLSWGYADVPAG
-438 STEATTTFNIKNSGL
+438 STKTITLKNDG
-453 AELTGITVECDN
+453 T
-465 AAFAVSGVPS
+465 
-475 SLAAGADADVTIAL
+475 ADLDVTIAATDDYTVDPAAATVEANGGTVAVTIGTPAHDGNGVL
-489 QTEVKGVQNGVITI
+489 TITPAEGSGLSPYTINLTSYYKEPKPVMAIDKTAIAFGRVNEVKT
-503 KADGQETVTLNIAG
+503 ETVTVSNSG
-517 YVADGSKIYET
+517 DAD
-528 FNALPANWQNTG
+528 L
-540 WSFSGGVAT
+540 VAT
-549 GSYTSATASNN
+549 IANDNTENFTVSTESL
-560 SEMITTPI
+560 
-568 TVAEGET
+568 TVAPGET
-575 MAIEAKGNG
+575 
-584 SYSELYVYTS
+584 
-594 ADNGNTWTKVG
+594 
-605 DFNTLM
+605 
-611 RANTSDYTVA
+611 
-621 VLSGVAAGN
+621 
-630 YRLKF
+630 
-635 EGYSVSVKAIN
+635 
-646 GFTYNADAPELSL
+646 
-659 DNTTAAFGTVKA
+659 GT
-671 QPEDKQFTVT
+671 FTVT
-681 NSGTGTL
+681 YNYAEGTWGT
-688 SVAIASDSEDFTVAP
+688 F
-703 ATLEDIAAGESKTFT
+703 
-718 VHFNFAEPWGEKTA
+718 TA
-732 NITVTPSYDPT
+732 NIKVTPNYGSTYD
-743 AAVTITASA
+743 VKTITASA

-757 NVWDED
+757 NVWEED
-763 FEEGS
+763 SEAG
-768 IPETW
+768 IPSEW
-773 TNEGGWTVSTPTASG
+773 TNSGWTISRKWSEESSVNHAYSG
-788 NNGTKM
+788 TSNSN
-794 ATISSY
+794 
-800 NNPKTL
+800 TL
-806 TTPRL
+806 VTPRL
-811 AAKAGDVLSF
+811 FATEGAVLEF
-821 YIGMQYDDEPLTIE
+821 EVIDAEENYPLTVE
-835 YSNDDRATWN
+835 YSSDMQNWTEYGKITESGTAT
-845 VIEDGVA
+845 
-852 SYTASGDIAF
+852 F
-862 TAPADGKYFLRF
+862 TAPAEGAYYLRF
-874 TGTFAM
+874 SGRYIY

-891 PAADAV
+891 LAADVA
-897 ITASSLPATGNQF
+897 ISASTLPATGNQF

-933 LVNGEEKYS
+933 LVNGEEKAS
-942 QEAELAVAASATID
+942 DEAELAVAASATID

-976 KGVEDFAAKKVEAPI
+976 KDVEDFAAKTVEATI

-997 VIDETAENSFTTGIL
+997 VIDETAENSFTTGTL

-1048 AYELTGYSNNEISFS
+1048 AYELTGYSNSEISFS
-1063 QTTTFVAGYP
+1063 QTTNFVAGYP

-1098 EREDVRGGLAFR
+1098 EKEDVRGGLAFR

-1146 GYFYMNAAA
+1146 GYFYTNAEA
-1155 PETNLSEARIVYI
+1155 PDTNLSEARIVYI

>member
-31 SYSATSSGQT
+31 SYSTTSSGQT

-55 FGRFGSD
+55 YGRFGSD

-74 YNYVSG
+74 YNYVYG

-103 RSKMGRNSGTIYVT
+103 RSKMGRSSGTIYVT

-160 CIASDQLRL
+160 CIPSDQLRL

-213 GTKNITVGIV
+213 GTASITVNIA

-257 VTITPN
+257 VTITPTVSGVDAVTVTLSATVKDPN
-263 PAVEGI
+263 KVFETLATGSIPEDWTSTSWYFTTGYAYTSSWYEASNARLITPLLTVKEGEVFMIEAMGTYSGYQTFFIEYSTDKTNWTKSATAITLGSDWATYSVSDIPAGKYYIAIHASQARVRNFYGGEYDNTPTPKLAVEGI
-269 APVEIAL
+269 ANGGSL
-276 SCVVKDPS
+276 S
-284 KVFVDF
+284 
-290 ADGAMPDGWSNVIIG
+290 W
-305 GYGNGWAVQ
+305 
-314 TGYAYHTNSASSYY
+314 GYA
-328 YAALTSPK
+328 
-336 LTFAEGEK
+336 
-344 LLFDVAKYG
+344 DVPAG
-353 TSTWNT
+353 STKTITLKN
-359 SMVKVQTSADGTTW
+359 DGT
-373 TDVYET
+373 
-379 PQSALVYGSW
+379 
-389 SSQSVTMAAGSYYVR
+389 
-404 FYGGYATI
+404 
-412 TNIYGGELPMEANM
+412 
-426 KVTGSDHNFGLI
+426 
-438 STEATTTFNIKNSGL
+438 
-453 AELTGITVECDN
+453 
-465 AAFAVSGVPS
+465 
-475 SLAAGADADVTIAL
+475 ADLDVTIAATDDYTVDPAAATVEANGGTVAVTIGTPAHDGNGVL
-489 QTEVKGVQNGVITI
+489 TIMPAEGSGLSPYTINLTSYYKEPKPVMAIDKTAIAFGRVNEVKT
-503 KADGQETVTLNIAG
+503 ETVTVSNSG
-517 YVADGSKIYET
+517 DAD
-528 FNALPANWQNTG
+528 L
-540 WSFSGGVAT
+540 VAT
-549 GSYTSATASNN
+549 IANDNTENFTVSTESL
-560 SEMITTPI
+560 
-568 TVAEGET
+568 TVAPGET
-575 MAIEAKGNG
+575 
-584 SYSELYVYTS
+584 
-594 ADNGNTWTKVG
+594 
-605 DFNTLM
+605 
-611 RANTSDYTVA
+611 
-621 VLSGVAAGN
+621 
-630 YRLKF
+630 
-635 EGYSVSVKAIN
+635 
-646 GFTYNADAPELSL
+646 
-659 DNTTAAFGTVKA
+659 GT
-671 QPEDKQFTVT
+671 FTVT
-681 NSGTGTL
+681 YNYAEGTWGT
-688 SVAIASDSEDFTVAP
+688 F
-703 ATLEDIAAGESKTFT
+703 
-718 VHFNFAEPWGEKTA
+718 TA
-732 NITVTPSYDPT
+732 NIKVTPNYGSTYD
-743 AAVTITASA
+743 VKTITASA

-763 FEEGS
+763 FEKGS

-773 TNEGGWTVSTPTASG
+773 TNEGEWTVSTPTASG

-874 TGTFAM
+874 TGTYAM

-897 ITASSLPATGNQF
+897 ITASTLPATGNQF

-924 EAQVAVAKL
+924 EAQVTVAKL
-933 LVNGEEKYS
+933 FVNGEEKAS
-942 QEAELAVAASATID
+942 DEAELAVAASATID

-976 KGVEDFAAKKVEAPI
+976 KDVEDFAAKTVEATI

-997 VIDETAENSFTTGIL
+997 VIDETAENSFTTGTL

-1063 QTTTFVAGYP
+1063 QTTNFVAGYP

-1098 EREDVRGGLAFR
+1098 EKEDVRGGLAFR

-1117 PGQLTEWWGVT
+1117 PGQLTDWWGVT
-1128 NQGRIQPAGSG
+1128 NEGRIQPAGSG

-1146 GYFYMNAAA
+1146 GYFYTNAEA
-1155 PETNLSEARIVYI
+1155 PDTNLSEARIVYI

>member
-20 ALAATVTDDFT
+20 ALAETLTTNLSTLPDGWSVVGATHGSDRARTGNAVYT
-31 SYSATSSGQT
+31 SAKDAKANYLLTEELEGSISFYWRSYGTNSSYPNGQIILYKYADGAVGEQIAATTTMKSSTWTSASLSLGDYKGQVAIGLYSACI
-41 LGDNWYVYPGDDGS
+41 DD
-55 FGRFGSD
+55 
-62 YTYKK
+62 
-67 NDYDGAD
+67 
-74 YNYVSG
+74 
-80 YSSNYNKNVWLVLK
+80 
-94 KQVSGSVIF
+94 I
-103 RSKMGRNSGTIYVT
+103 
-117 NKVTAVGDGTFTVD
+117 
-131 KTGAQSYSISTTTS
+131 
-145 SNTYSAGDAATYVAF
+145 
-160 CIASDQLRL
+160 
-169 LDVTYTEFEKSDGPA
+169 TYTQMEAVEGPA
-184 LKVSGATDGA
+184 LKVSGDTDGA

-213 GTKNITVGIV
+213 GTESITVNIA

-290 ADGAMPDGWSNVIIG
+290 SGNALPTAEGWEDYAESTSYAWSYDN
-305 GYGNGWAVQ
+305 
-314 TGYAYHTNSASSYY
+314 GYASNTGGTYYKKYLASPAMIFEDGETLMFDAAGNSSWEPSYAS
-328 YAALTSPK
+328 YAGSVTVKFSP
-336 LTFAEGEK
+336 
-344 LLFDVAKYG
+344 
-353 TSTWNT
+353 
-359 SMVKVQTSADGTTW
+359 DGTTFSGDQTFSGLKYNTW
-373 TDVYET
+373 
-379 PQSALVYGSW
+379 QSC
-389 SSQSVTMAAGSYYVR
+389 SVNVPAGTKYVR
-404 FYGGYATI
+404 FYVDKYANI
-412 TNIYGGELPMEANM
+412 DNIYGGKYDETPTPKLAVEGIANG
-426 KVTGSDHNFGLI
+426 GSLSWGYADVPAG
-438 STEATTTFNIKNSGL
+438 STKTITLKNDG
-453 AELTGITVECDN
+453 T
-465 AAFAVSGVPS
+465 
-475 SLAAGADADVTIAL
+475 ADLDVTIAATDDYTVDPAAATVEANGGTVAVTIGTPAHDGNGVL
-489 QTEVKGVQNGVITI
+489 TITPAEGSGLSPYTINLTSYYKEPKPVMAIDKTAIAFGRVNEVKT
-503 KADGQETVTLNIAG
+503 ETVTVSNSG
-517 YVADGSKIYET
+517 DAD
-528 FNALPANWQNTG
+528 L
-540 WSFSGGVAT
+540 VAT
-549 GSYTSATASNN
+549 IANDNTENFTVSTESL
-560 SEMITTPI
+560 
-568 TVAEGET
+568 TVAPGET
-575 MAIEAKGNG
+575 
-584 SYSELYVYTS
+584 
-594 ADNGNTWTKVG
+594 
-605 DFNTLM
+605 
-611 RANTSDYTVA
+611 
-621 VLSGVAAGN
+621 
-630 YRLKF
+630 
-635 EGYSVSVKAIN
+635 
-646 GFTYNADAPELSL
+646 
-659 DNTTAAFGTVKA
+659 GT
-671 QPEDKQFTVT
+671 FTVT
-681 NSGTGTL
+681 YNYAEGSWGT
-688 SVAIASDSEDFTVAP
+688 F
-703 ATLEDIAAGESKTFT
+703 
-718 VHFNFAEPWGEKTA
+718 TA
-732 NITVTPSYDPT
+732 NIKVTPNYGSTYD
-743 AAVTITASA
+743 VKTITASA

-773 TNEGGWTVSTPTASG
+773 TNEGGWKVSTPTASG

-821 YIGMQYDDEPLTIE
+821 YIGMQYSDEPLTIE

-933 LVNGEEKYS
+933 FVNGEEKAS
-942 QEAELAVAASATID
+942 DEAELAVAASATID

-976 KGVEDFAAKKVEAPI
+976 KDVEDFAAKTVEATI

-1063 QTTTFVAGYP
+1063 QTTNFVAGYP

-1117 PGQLTEWWGVT
+1117 PGQLTDWWGVT
-1128 NQGRIQPAGSG
+1128 NEGRIQPAGSG

-1146 GYFYMNAAA
+1146 GYFYTNAEA
-1155 PETNLSEARIVYI
+1155 PDTSLSEARIVYI

-1202 KQGVYIQNGKKIV
+1202 KQGAYIQNGKKIV